1 MKKIKKGFALFLVFV
16 MAVSVI
22 PQSAF
27 AAKKKVKLSKK
38 AVTVAVGESV
48 KIQLKN
54 NKKKVKWS
62 ITSGKKNVT
71 LSKKKKTSVV
81 IKGKKAG
88 KAKVQAKIGKK
99 KYICKVTVKKLDKS
113 SDEDWDDDDDQDD
126 DDTSTEEPVVQPTEK
141 PLKTSDPVI
150 PSTSEPSV
158 TTPEPTPGEDTTPVP
173 ATIVPS
179 LLPAS
184 STPEPSQTSVPTVK
198 PTNVPSATP
207 LETMTPPDNTPV
219 PTIKPTV
226 KPTIEP
232 TVKPTEKPTP
242 EPTQTASPTAE
253 PTNAPSATPLE
264 TITPSLPPSSSTPEP
279 TVEPSATPVVTTTP
293 PSQSPEPTIKPENHY
308 QGLYAESEPFVIS
321 SVTFDKEVTSYSLA
335 YTNIYVNQEGAASI
349 KDVVPDV
356 SKCSFTVY
364 CYGKKAEVKGVSD
377 IVWNEEEGEDPYYSF
392 ALTVEQDGKE
402 YTETVKMMLGVPK
415 YPNNPGNLSNGLTLL
430 SLQADDKTYEL
441 ERNVAYG
448 GETYYFKDKE
458 IDISQI
464 AEAEKVSIVGVY
476 EDETVTVDAEIQEW
490 YGGYIYFINQSFK
503 KGNLEIGS
511 CYFQGI
517 KKSERYFDVDA
528 FTSTKGE
535 VTGDMVSNEWC
546 FVYEPKL
553 EKGKSLK
560 DIFGNLSEELNI
572 YRTVYNN
579 AYCKDNEIRNVVWH
593 EESFYENKEDLG
605 YYTFDIVVTVDGQE
619 LTQNY
624 KLVQRQRKYQVSGK
638 LTTADGLPIADV
650 ELVLEEEGGSQETVK
665 TDSEGCFSK
674 ELIKGTYQFDLGE
687 SFTVDDEDL
696 QWNESLPVYK
706 IMGKVTRKGV
716 QSTDVP
722 AFWFDSQDDTQT
734 IANESDYSWTEIR
747 YWSYLEKGTYNVTSY
762 NTLVETIT
770 VTKSETHDITMELGK
785 VFGKG
790 SGYYKFVNTEDPE
803 VYEQPY
809 AANGSYK
816 VYLKP
821 GTYEVQKDGTVI
833 DTIEVTLGDM
843 EKDYVVYTCKGE
855 LLDVKGVQIPKS
867 VYDYDIVVKKDDE
880 VYQNLSLTRW
890 SGETSGYSFSA
901 LPGTYQFYYDEK
913 QIAEITV
920 TDSDVV
926 QDVTMPVKYVKIKM
940 YDAQDQLIPLTQQVT
955 LTNQESSQ
963 QYYLYGDEDSVDFSI
978 AMALPLGTYQC
989 GTYEGMPS
997 MQGKTITI
1005 EEDTDEIVM
1014 NMNVYKLT
1022 GNCKINGESAD
1033 RSTWIDLCRKE
1044 DGYYLASCT
1053 VDDEGNY
1060 VFYLE
1065 PGEYTMKVYNSGVTM
1080 DKGEDVSVTND
1091 AVVKDLDI
1099 TNAS

>member
-1 MKKIKKGFALFLVFV
+1 MKKIKKVSALLLVFV

-38 AVTVAVGESV
+38 AVTVAVGDAV

-71 LSKKKKTSVV
+71 LSKKKKTGV
-81 IKGKKAG
+81 IINGKKAG

-99 KYICKVTVKKLDKS
+99 KYVCKVTVEKAATVDNDNPNNGKTTTKPTQVPS
-113 SDEDWDDDDDQDD
+113 QAPTVSQQ
-126 DDTSTEEPVVQPTEK
+126 PVP
-141 PLKTSDPVI
+141 PVI
-150 PSTSEPSV
+150 TPGVTPFEPTASSSQTPAPSV
-158 TTPEPTPGEDTTPVP
+158 EPTPTASQQP
-173 ATIVPS
+173 ATS
-179 LLPAS
+179 
-184 STPEPSQTSVPTVK
+184 
-198 PTNVPSATP
+198 
-207 LETMTPPDNTPV
+207 
-219 PTIKPTV
+219 
-226 KPTIEP
+226 
-232 TVKPTEKPTP
+232 
-242 EPTQTASPTAE
+242 
-253 PTNAPSATPLE
+253 
-264 TITPSLPPSSSTPEP
+264 
-279 TVEPSATPVVTTTP
+279 
-293 PSQSPEPTIKPENHY
+293 SPEPTIKPENHY

-321 SVTFDKEVTSYSLA
+321 SVTFEKEVTSYSLS
-335 YTNIYVNQEGAASI
+335 YTNIYVNQEGAASL
-349 KDVVPDV
+349 KEVVPDV

-364 CYGKKAEVKGVSD
+364 CYGKKAEVKRISD

-402 YTETVKMMLGVPK
+402 YTETIKMMLGIPK
-415 YPNNPGNLSNGLTLL
+415 YPNNPGDLSNGLTLL
-430 SLQADDKTYEL
+430 SMQADNKTYEL
-441 ERNVAYG
+441 ERNIAYG

-458 IDISQI
+458 IDIAQI

-476 EDETVTVDAEIQEW
+476 EEEKVTVDVEIRKWNQ
-490 YGGYIYFINQSFK
+490 GYAFFINQSFK

-511 CYFQGI
+511 GYFYGY

-579 AYCKDNEIRNVVWH
+579 AYYKDNEIRNVVWH
-593 EESFYENKEDLG
+593 EESFYENKEDPG
-605 YYTFDIVVTVDGQE
+605 YYTFDIVVTVDGKE
-619 LTQNY
+619 LTQEY
-624 KLVQRQRKYQVSGK
+624 KLVQRQRTYQVSGK
-638 LTTADGLPIADV
+638 LTTTDGLPIADAK
-650 ELVLEEEGGSQETVK
+650 LMLEEEGGSQEAVK
-665 TDSEGCFSK
+665 TDSEGYFSK
-674 ELIKGTYQFDLGE
+674 KLIKGTYQFNLGK
-687 SFTVDDEDL
+687 SFTVVDEDL

-706 IMGKVTRKGV
+706 LMGKVTRKGT
-716 QSTDVP
+716 QAIDFP
-722 AFWFDSQDDTQT
+722 GFWFDSQDDAQVIDDTVNG
-734 IANESDYSWTEIR
+734 NEY
-747 YWSYLEKGTYNVTSY
+747 YAYLKAGTYNVTSY
-762 NTLVETIT
+762 NTLIETIT
-770 VTKSETHDITMELGK
+770 VTKSETHDITMELGM

-790 SGYYKFVNTEDPE
+790 SGYYEFVNTEDPE

-855 LLDVKGVQIPKS
+855 LLDMKGVQIPKN
-867 VYDYDIVVKKDDE
+867 VYNYDIVVKKEDT
-880 VYQNLSLTRW
+880 VYKNLSLTRL
-890 SGETSGYSFSA
+890 SEGTSGYNFSA
-901 LPGTYQFYYDEK
+901 LPGTYQFYYGEK
-913 QIAEITV
+913 KIAEVTV

-926 QDVTMPVKYVKIKM
+926 KDLTMPVKYVKIKM
-940 YDAQDQLIPLTQQVT
+940 YDAQDQLIPLTQQVE
-955 LTNQESSQ
+955 LKNQESSQ
-963 QYYLYGDEDSVDFSI
+963 MYYLYGDEDSVDFSI
-978 AMALPLGTYQC
+978 AMALPLGTYQFE
-989 GTYEGMPS
+989 TYEGMPS
-997 MQGKTITI
+997 VQGKTITVK
-1005 EEDTDEIVM
+1005 EDTDELVM

-1033 RSTWIDLCRKE
+1033 RNTWIDLRRKE
-1044 DGYYLASCT
+1044 DGYYLTSCT
-1053 VDDEGNY
+1053 IDDEGNY

-1065 PGEYTMKVYNSGVTM
+1065 PGEYTVKVYRSNVIM
-1080 DKGEDVSVTND
+1080 DEDEEVSVTND

-1099 TNAS
+1099 TNAN

>member
-1 MKKIKKGFALFLVFV
+1 MKKIKKGFALLLVFV

-38 AVTVAVGESV
+38 AVTVAVGEAV

-71 LSKKKKTSVV
+71 LSKKKKTGVI

-99 KYICKVTVKKLDKS
+99 KYVCKVTVDKAATA
-113 SDEDWDDDDDQDD
+113 DNDNPNNGK
-126 DDTSTEEPVVQPTEK
+126 TTTEPTQVPSQAPTVSQQPVP
-141 PLKTSDPVI
+141 PVI
-150 PSTSEPSV
+150 TPDVTPFEPTASSSQTPAPSV
-158 TTPEPTPGEDTTPVP
+158 EPTPTASQKP
-173 ATIVPS
+173 ATS
-179 LLPAS
+179 
-184 STPEPSQTSVPTVK
+184 
-198 PTNVPSATP
+198 
-207 LETMTPPDNTPV
+207 
-219 PTIKPTV
+219 
-226 KPTIEP
+226 
-232 TVKPTEKPTP
+232 
-242 EPTQTASPTAE
+242 
-253 PTNAPSATPLE
+253 
-264 TITPSLPPSSSTPEP
+264 
-279 TVEPSATPVVTTTP
+279 
-293 PSQSPEPTIKPENHY
+293 SPEPTIKPENHY

-321 SVTFDKEVTSYSLA
+321 SVTFEKEVTSYSLA
-335 YTNIYVNQEGAASI
+335 YTNIYVNQEGAASL
-349 KDVVPDV
+349 KQVVPDV

-364 CYGKKAEVKGVSD
+364 CYGKKAEVKRISD

-402 YTETVKMMLGVPK
+402 YTETIKMMLGIPK

-458 IDISQI
+458 IDIAQI

-476 EDETVTVDAEIQEW
+476 EEETVTIDVEIQKW
-490 YGGYIYFINQSFK
+490 NQGYAFFKNQSFK

-511 CYFQGI
+511 GYFYGY
-517 KKSERYFDVDA
+517 KKSESYFDVDA

-579 AYCKDNEIRNVVWH
+579 AYYKDNEIRNVVWH
-593 EESFYENKEDLG
+593 EESFYKNKEDPG
-605 YYTFDIVVTVDGQE
+605 YYTFDIVVTVDGKE
-619 LTQNY
+619 LTQEY
-624 KLVQRQRKYQVSGK
+624 KLVQRQRTYQVSGK
-638 LTTADGLPIADV
+638 LTTTDGLPIADA
-650 ELVLEEEGGSQETVK
+650 ELMLEEEGGSQEAVK
-665 TDSEGCFSK
+665 TDSEGYFSK
-674 ELIKGTYQFDLGE
+674 KLIKGTYQFNLGK
-687 SFTVDDEDL
+687 SFTVVDEDL

-706 IMGKVTRKGV
+706 IMGKVTRKGT
-716 QSTDVP
+716 QAIDFP
-722 AFWFDSQDDTQT
+722 GFWFDSQDDAQVIDDTVNG
-734 IANESDYSWTEIR
+734 NEY
-747 YWSYLEKGTYNVTSY
+747 YAYLKAGTYNVTSY
-762 NTLVETIT
+762 NTLIETIT
-770 VTKSETHDITMELGK
+770 VTKSETHDITMELGM

-790 SGYYKFVNTEDPE
+790 SGYYEFVNTEDPE
-803 VYEQPY
+803 VYEQPF

-855 LLDVKGVQIPKS
+855 LLDMKGVQIPKN
-867 VYDYDIVVKKDDE
+867 VYNYDIVVKKDDK
-880 VYQNLSLTRW
+880 VYKNLSLTRW
-890 SGETSGYSFSA
+890 SEGTSGYSFSA
-901 LPGTYQFYYDEK
+901 LPGTYQFYYGENK
-913 QIAEITV
+913 IAEITV

-926 QDVTMPVKYVKIKM
+926 QDLTMPVKYIKIKM
-940 YDAQDQLIPLTQQVT
+940 YDAQKQLIPLTQQVE
-955 LTNQESSQ
+955 LKNQESSQ
-963 QYYLYGDEDSVDFSI
+963 MYYLYGDEDSVDFSI
-978 AMALPLGTYQC
+978 AMALPLGTYQFE
-989 GTYEGMPS
+989 TYEGMPS
-997 MQGKTITI
+997 VQGKTIRVK
-1005 EEDTDEIVM
+1005 EDTDEIVM

-1033 RSTWIDLCRKE
+1033 RNTWIDLYRKK
-1044 DGYYLASCT
+1044 DNRYLASCT
-1053 VDDEGNY
+1053 MDDEGNY

-1065 PGEYTMKVYNSGVTM
+1065 PGEYTMKVYRSNVIM
-1080 DKGEDVSVTND
+1080 DEDEEVSVTND

-1099 TNAS
+1099 TNAN

>member
-1 MKKIKKGFALFLVFV
+1 MKKIKKGFALLLVFV

-38 AVTVAVGESV
+38 AVTVTVGGSV
-48 KIQLKN
+48 RIQLKN
-54 NKKKVKWS
+54 NKKKVKWVVA
-62 ITSGKKNVT
+62 SGKNIIT
-71 LSKKKKTSVV
+71 LSKKKKTGVT

-88 KAKVQAKIGKK
+88 KARVHAKIGKK

-113 SDEDWDDDDDQDD
+113 SDEDWDDDADQDD

-141 PLKTSDPVI
+141 PLQTSESVM

-158 TTPEPTPGEDTTPVP
+158 ATPESTPGEDTTPMP

-198 PTNVPSATP
+198 PTDVPSATP
-207 LETMTPPDNTPV
+207 LETMTPPV
-219 PTIKPTV
+219 S
-226 KPTIEP
+226 TIEP
-232 TVKPTEKPTP
+232 TIKPTEKPTP
-242 EPTQTASPTAE
+242 EPTQSASPTVE

-264 TITPSLPPSSSTPEP
+264 TITPSLPPSSST
-279 TVEPSATPVVTTTP
+279 T
-293 PSQSPEPTIKPENHY
+293 EPTIKPENHY

-335 YTNIYVNQEGAASI
+335 YTNIYVTQEGAASL
-349 KDVVPDV
+349 KEVVPDV

-364 CYGKKAEVKGVSD
+364 CYGKKAEVKGISD
-377 IVWNEEEGEDPYYSF
+377 IVWNEKEGEDPYYSF

-402 YTETVKMMLGVPK
+402 YTETIKMMLGIPEPAEKNVD
-415 YPNNPGNLSNGLTLL
+415 LSNGLTLL

-458 IDISQI
+458 IDISKI

-476 EDETVTVDAEIQEW
+476 EEEKVKIDVEIRRWNQ
-490 YGGYIYFINQSFK
+490 GYAFFINQSFK

-511 CYFQGI
+511 GYFYGY
-517 KKSERYFDVDA
+517 KKSDRYFDVDA
-528 FTSTKGE
+528 VTSTKGE

-579 AYCKDNEIRNVVWH
+579 AYYKDNEIRNVVWH
-593 EESFYENKEDLG
+593 EESFYENKEDPG
-605 YYTFDIVVTVDGQE
+605 YYTFDIVVTVDGKE
-619 LTQNY
+619 LTQKY
-624 KLVQRQRKYQVSGK
+624 KLVQRQRTYQVSGK
-638 LTTADGLPIADV
+638 LTTADGVPISDV
-650 ELVLEEEGGSQETVK
+650 SIMLEQEGGSQETVK
-665 TDSEGCFSK
+665 TDSEGYFSK
-674 ELIKGTYQFDLGE
+674 ELIKGTYQFELGKP
-687 SFTVDDEDL
+687 FTVEDKDL
-696 QWNESLPVYK
+696 QWNESLPLYK
-706 IMGKVTRKGV
+706 IAGKVTRKGT
-716 QSTDVP
+716 QATDFP
-722 AFWFDSQDDTQT
+722 GFWFDSQDDAQVIDDTVNG
-734 IANESDYSWTEIR
+734 NEY
-747 YWSYLEKGTYNVTSY
+747 YAYLKAGTYIVTSY
-762 NTLVETIT
+762 STQVDTIT
-770 VTKSETHDITMELGK
+770 VTKSGTHDITMELGM

-803 VYEQPY
+803 VYEEPF
-809 AANGSYK
+809 AAYGSYK

-821 GTYEVQKDGTVI
+821 GTYKVQKDGTVI

-843 EKDYVVYTCKGE
+843 EKDYVSYTCKGE
-855 LLDVKGVQIPKS
+855 LLDMKGVRIPKN
-867 VYDYDIVVKKDDE
+867 VYNYDIVVKKEDK
-880 VYQNLSLTRW
+880 VYKNLSLTRW
-890 SGETSGYSFSA
+890 SEGTSGYNFSA
-901 LPGTYQFYYDEK
+901 LPGTYQFYYGENK
-913 QIAEITV
+913 IAEVTV

-926 QDVTMPVKYVKIKM
+926 QDLTMPVKYKKIKM
-940 YDAQDQLIPLTQQVT
+940 YDAQKQLIPLTQQVT
-955 LTNQESSQ
+955 LINQESSQ
-963 QYYLYGDEDSVDFSI
+963 QYNLYGDEDSVDFSI
-978 AMALPLGTYQC
+978 AVALPLGTYQFE
-989 GTYEGMPS
+989 TYEGMPS
-997 MQGKTITI
+997 VQGKTITVK
-1005 EEDTDEIVM
+1005 EDTDEIVM

-1033 RSTWIDLCRKE
+1033 RSTWINLYRKE
-1044 DGYYLASCT
+1044 ETSYLTSCA
-1053 VDDEGNY
+1053 VDEEGNY

-1065 PGEYTMKVYNSGVTM
+1065 SGDYSVQVSKADATIIA
-1080 DKGEDVSVTND
+1080 EEEVSVTNASVIQD
-1091 AVVKDLDI
+1091 FDI

>member
-1 MKKIKKGFALFLVFV
+1 MKKIKKGFALLLVFV

-71 LSKKKKTSVV
+71 LSKKKKTGVI

-88 KAKVQAKIGKK
+88 KTKVQAKIGKK
-99 KYICKVTVKKLDKS
+99 KYVCKVTVKKAATADNENPNNGK
-113 SDEDWDDDDDQDD
+113 
-126 DDTSTEEPVVQPTEK
+126 TTAEPIQVPSQAPTVSQQPV
-141 PLKTSDPVI
+141 PPVI
-150 PSTSEPSV
+150 TPGVTPSEPTASSPQTPSPSV
-158 TTPEPTPGEDTTPVP
+158 EPTPTASQQPVP
-173 ATIVPS
+173 
-179 LLPAS
+179 
-184 STPEPSQTSVPTVK
+184 
-198 PTNVPSATP
+198 
-207 LETMTPPDNTPV
+207 PV
-219 PTIKPTV
+219 A
-226 KPTIEP
+226 
-232 TVKPTEKPTP
+232 
-242 EPTQTASPTAE
+242 TQTANPSETLLPSVEPTAE
-253 PTNAPSATPLE
+253 PTSD
-264 TITPSLPPSSSTPEP
+264 
-279 TVEPSATPVVTTTP
+279 
-293 PSQSPEPTIKPENHY
+293 PSQTTEPTIKPENHY

-321 SVTFDKEVTSYSLA
+321 SVTFDKEITSYSLA
-335 YTNIYVNQEGAASI
+335 YTNIYVNQEGAASL
-349 KDVVPDV
+349 KEVVPDV
-356 SKCSFTVY
+356 SKCTFTVY
-364 CYGKKAEVKGVSD
+364 CYGKKAEVKRISD
-377 IVWNEEEGEDPYYSF
+377 IVWNEKEGENPYYSF

-402 YTETVKMMLGVPK
+402 YTETVKMRLGVPK
-415 YPNNPGNLSNGLTLL
+415 YPNNPGDLSNGLTLL

-458 IDISQI
+458 IDISKI
-464 AEAEKVSIVGVY
+464 AEAKKVSIVGVY
-476 EDETVTVDAEIQEW
+476 EEEKVKIDVEIRRWNQ
-490 YGGYIYFINQSFK
+490 GYAFFTNQSFK

-511 CYFQGI
+511 RYFYGY
-517 KKSERYFDVDA
+517 KKSDRYFDVDA

-560 DIFGNLSEELNI
+560 DIFGNLSEELKI

-579 AYCKDNEIRNVVWH
+579 AYYKDNEIRNVVWH
-593 EESFYENKEDLG
+593 EESFYENKEDPG
-605 YYTFDIVVTVDGQE
+605 YYTFDIVVTVDGKE
-619 LTQNY
+619 LTQKY
-624 KLVQRQRKYQVSGK
+624 KLVQRQRTYQVSGK
-638 LTTADGLPIADV
+638 LTTADGVPISDV
-650 ELVLEEEGGSQETVK
+650 SIMLEQEGGSQETVK
-665 TDSEGCFSK
+665 TDSEGYFSK
-674 ELIKGTYQFDLGE
+674 ELIKGTYQFELGKP
-687 SFTVDDEDL
+687 FTVEDKDL
-696 QWNESLPVYK
+696 QWNESLPLYK
-706 IMGKVTRKGV
+706 IAGKVTREGAA

-722 AFWFDSQDDTQT
+722 GIHFQSEEQKT
-734 IANESDYSWTEIR
+734 ITSGSDYSGTETR
-747 YWSYLEKGTYNVTSY
+747 YWAYLEKGTYNVTSY
-762 NTLVETIT
+762 NTLIETIT
-770 VTKSETHDITMELGK
+770 VTKSEKTHDITMELGM

-803 VYEQPY
+803 VYEEPF

-843 EKDYVVYTCKGE
+843 EKDYVSYTCKGE
-855 LLDVKGVQIPKS
+855 LLDMKGVRIPKS
-867 VYDYDIVVKKDDE
+867 VYNYDIVVKKEDK
-880 VYQNLSLTRW
+880 VYKNLSLTRW
-890 SGETSGYSFSA
+890 SEGTSGYSFSA
-901 LPGTYQFYYDEK
+901 LPGTYQFYYGEK
-913 QIAEITV
+913 KIAEVTV

-926 QDVTMPVKYVKIKM
+926 KDLTMPVKYKKIKM
-940 YDAQDQLIPLTQQVT
+940 YDAQKQLIPLTQQVT
-955 LTNQESSQ
+955 LINQESSQ
-963 QYYLYGDEDSVDFSI
+963 QYNLYGDEDSVDFSI
-978 AMALPLGTYQC
+978 AMALPLGTYQFE
-989 GTYEGMPS
+989 TYEGMPS
-997 MQGKTITI
+997 VQGKTITVK
-1005 EEDTDEIVM
+1005 EDNDEIVM

-1033 RSTWIDLCRKE
+1033 RNTWIDLRRKE

-1065 PGEYTMKVYNSGVTM
+1065 PGEYTMKVYNSNVTM
-1080 DKGEDVSVTND
+1080 DKGEDVSIIND

>member
-1 MKKIKKGFALFLVFV
+1 MKKIKKVSALLLVFV

-38 AVTVAVGESV
+38 AVTVAVGEAV

-71 LSKKKKTSVV
+71 LSKKKKTGVI

-99 KYICKVTVKKLDKS
+99 KYVCKVTVGKAATVDNDNPNNGK
-113 SDEDWDDDDDQDD
+113 
-126 DDTSTEEPVVQPTEK
+126 TTTEPTQVPSQAPTVSQQPVP
-141 PLKTSDPVI
+141 PVI
-150 PSTSEPSV
+150 TPGV
-158 TTPEPTPGEDTTPVP
+158 TPFEPTASSSQTPVP
-173 ATIVPS
+173 S
-179 LLPAS
+179 
-184 STPEPSQTSVPTVK
+184 E
-198 PTNVPSATP
+198 
-207 LETMTPPDNTPV
+207 
-219 PTIKPTV
+219 
-226 KPTIEP
+226 EP
-232 TVKPTEKPTP
+232 TS
-242 EPTQTASPTAE
+242 TASQQP
-253 PTNAPSATPLE
+253 AT
-264 TITPSLPPSSSTPEP
+264 S
-279 TVEPSATPVVTTTP
+279 
-293 PSQSPEPTIKPENHY
+293 SPEPTIKPENHY

-321 SVTFDKEVTSYSLA
+321 SVTFEKEVTSYSLA
-335 YTNIYVNQEGAASI
+335 YTNIYVNQEGAASL
-349 KDVVPDV
+349 KEVVPDV

-364 CYGKKAEVKGVSD
+364 CYGKKAEVKGISD

-402 YTETVKMMLGVPK
+402 YTETVKMRLGVPK
-415 YPNNPGNLSNGLTLL
+415 YPNNLGDLSNGLTLL
-430 SLQADDKTYEL
+430 SMQADNKTYEL
-441 ERNVAYG
+441 ERNIAYG

-458 IDISQI
+458 IDIAQI
-464 AEAEKVSIVGVY
+464 AKAEKVSIVGVY
-476 EDETVTVDAEIQEW
+476 EEEKVTVDVEIRKWNQ
-490 YGGYIYFINQSFK
+490 GYAFFINQSFK

-511 CYFQGI
+511 GYFYGY

-535 VTGDMVSNEWC
+535 VTRDMVSNEWC

-560 DIFGNLSEELNI
+560 DIFGNFSEELNI

-579 AYCKDNEIRNVVWH
+579 AYYKDNEIRNVVWH
-593 EESFYENKEDLG
+593 EESFYKNKEDPG

-619 LTQNY
+619 LTQEY
-624 KLVQRQRKYQVSGK
+624 KLVQRQRTYQVSGK
-638 LTTADGLPIADV
+638 LTTADGLPIADA
-650 ELVLEEEGGSQETVK
+650 ELMLEEEGGSQEAVK
-665 TDSEGCFSK
+665 TDSEGYFSK
-674 ELIKGTYQFDLGE
+674 KLIKGTYQFNIGK
-687 SFTVDDEDL
+687 SFTVVDEDL

-706 IMGKVTRKGV
+706 IMGKVTRKGT
-716 QSTDVP
+716 QAIDFP
-722 AFWFDSQDDTQT
+722 GFWFDSQDDAQVIDDTVNG
-734 IANESDYSWTEIR
+734 NEY
-747 YWSYLEKGTYNVTSY
+747 YAYLKAGTYIVTSY
-762 NTLVETIT
+762 STQVDTIT
-770 VTKSETHDITMELGK
+770 VTKSGTHDITMELGM

-790 SGYYKFVNTEDPE
+790 SGYYEFVNTEDPE
-803 VYEQPY
+803 VYEQPF

-855 LLDVKGVQIPKS
+855 LLDMKGVQIPKN
-867 VYDYDIVVKKDDE
+867 VYNYDIVVKKDDK
-880 VYQNLSLTRW
+880 VYKNLSLTRW
-890 SGETSGYSFSA
+890 SEGTSGYNFSA
-901 LPGTYQFYYDEK
+901 LPGTYQFYYGENK
-913 QIAEITV
+913 IAEITV

-926 QDVTMPVKYVKIKM
+926 QDLTMPVKYIKIKM
-940 YDAQDQLIPLTQQVT
+940 YDAQKQLIPLTQQVT
-955 LTNQESSQ
+955 LINQESSQ
-963 QYYLYGDEDSVDFSI
+963 QYNLYGDEDSVDFSI
-978 AMALPLGTYQC
+978 AMTLPLGTYQFE
-989 GTYEGMPS
+989 TYEGMPS
-997 MQGKTITI
+997 VQGKTITVKK
-1005 EEDTDEIVM
+1005 DTDVIVM

-1033 RSTWIDLCRKE
+1033 RNTWIDLRRKE

-1065 PGEYTMKVYNSGVTM
+1065 PGEYTMKVYRSNVIT
-1080 DKGEDVSVTND
+1080 DEDEVVSVTND

-1099 TNAS
+1099 TNAN

>member
-1 MKKIKKGFALFLVFV
+1 MKKIKKGFALLLVFV

-22 PQSAF
+22 PQSAL

-71 LSKKKKTSVV
+71 LRKKKKTGVI

-99 KYICKVTVKKLDKS
+99 KYVCKVTVKKAATADNDNPNNGK
-113 SDEDWDDDDDQDD
+113 
-126 DDTSTEEPVVQPTEK
+126 TTAEPTQVPSQAPTVSQQPV
-141 PLKTSDPVI
+141 PPVI
-150 PSTSEPSV
+150 
-158 TTPEPTPGEDTTPVP
+158 
-173 ATIVPS
+173 
-179 LLPAS
+179 
-184 STPEPSQTSVPTVK
+184 TPEPSVEPT
-198 PTNVPSATP
+198 PTASQQ
-207 LETMTPPDNTPV
+207 PV
-219 PTIKPTV
+219 PPV
-226 KPTIEP
+226 A
-232 TVKPTEKPTP
+232 
-242 EPTQTASPTAE
+242 TQTANPSETLLPSVEPTAE
-253 PTNAPSATPLE
+253 PTSD
-264 TITPSLPPSSSTPEP
+264 
-279 TVEPSATPVVTTTP
+279 
-293 PSQSPEPTIKPENHY
+293 PSQTTEPTIKPENHY

-321 SVTFDKEVTSYSLA
+321 SVTFEKEVTSYSLA
-335 YTNIYVNQEGAASI
+335 YTNIYVNQEGAASL
-349 KDVVPDV
+349 KEVVPDV
-356 SKCSFTVY
+356 SKCTFTVY
-364 CYGKKAEVKGVSD
+364 CYGKKAEVKGISD

-402 YTETVKMMLGVPK
+402 YTETIKMMLGIPK
-415 YPNNPGNLSNGLTLL
+415 YPNTPGNLSNGLTLL

-464 AEAEKVSIVGVY
+464 AEAKKVSIVGVY
-476 EDETVTVDAEIQEW
+476 EEETVTIDVEIRRWNQ
-490 YGGYIYFINQSFK
+490 GYAFFTNQSFK

-511 CYFQGI
+511 GYFYGY
-517 KKSERYFDVDA
+517 KKSDRYFDVDA

-560 DIFGNLSEELNI
+560 DIFGNLSEELKI

-579 AYCKDNEIRNVVWH
+579 AYYKDNEIRNVVWH
-593 EESFYENKEDLG
+593 EESFYENKEDPG
-605 YYTFDIVVTVDGQE
+605 YYTFDIVVTVDGKE
-619 LTQNY
+619 LTQKY
-624 KLVQRQRKYQVSGK
+624 KLVQRQRTYQVSGK
-638 LTTADGLPIADV
+638 LTTADGVPISDV
-650 ELVLEEEGGSQETVK
+650 SIMLEQEGGSQETVK
-665 TDSEGCFSK
+665 TDSEGYFSK
-674 ELIKGTYQFDLGE
+674 ELIKGTYQFELGKP
-687 SFTVDDEDL
+687 FTVEDKDL
-696 QWNESLPVYK
+696 QWNESLPLYK
-706 IMGKVTRKGV
+706 IAGKVTREGAA

-722 AFWFDSQDDTQT
+722 GIHFQSEEQKT
-734 IANESDYSWTEIR
+734 ITSGSDYSGTETR
-747 YWSYLEKGTYNVTSY
+747 YWAYLEKGTYNVTSY
-762 NTLVETIT
+762 NTLIETIT
-770 VTKSETHDITMELGK
+770 VTKSETHDITMELGM

-843 EKDYVVYTCKGE
+843 EKDYVSYTCKGE
-855 LLDVKGVQIPKS
+855 LLDMKGVQIPKN
-867 VYDYDIVVKKDDE
+867 VYNYDIVVKKEDK
-880 VYQNLSLTRW
+880 VYKNLSLTRW
-890 SGETSGYSFSA
+890 SEGTSGYNFSA
-901 LPGTYQFYYDEK
+901 LPGTYQFYYGENK
-913 QIAEITV
+913 IAEITV

-926 QDVTMPVKYVKIKM
+926 QDLTMPVKYVKIKM
-940 YDAQDQLIPLTQQVT
+940 YDAQKQLIPLTQQVT
-955 LTNQESSQ
+955 LINQESSQ
-963 QYYLYGDEDSVDFSI
+963 QYNLYGDEDSVDFSI
-978 AMALPLGTYQC
+978 AVALPLGTYQFE
-989 GTYEGMPS
+989 TYEGMPS
-997 MQGKTITI
+997 VQGKTITVK
-1005 EEDTDEIVM
+1005 DDSDEIVM

-1033 RSTWIDLCRKE
+1033 RNTWIDLRRKE

-1065 PGEYTMKVYNSGVTM
+1065 PGEYTMKGYNSNVTM
-1080 DKGEDVSVTND
+1080 DKGEDVSITND

-1099 TNAS
+1099 TNAN

>member
-1 MKKIKKGFALFLVFV
+1 MKKIKKGFALLLVFV

-38 AVTVAVGESV
+38 AVTVAVGEAV

-62 ITSGKKNVT
+62 ITSGKKNAT
-71 LSKKKKTSVV
+71 LSKKKKTGVI

-99 KYICKVTVKKLDKS
+99 KYVCKVTVEKAATIYNDNPNNGK
-113 SDEDWDDDDDQDD
+113 
-126 DDTSTEEPVVQPTEK
+126 TTTEPTQVPSQAPTVSQQPVP
-141 PLKTSDPVI
+141 PVI
-150 PSTSEPSV
+150 TPGVTPFEPTASSSQTPAPSV
-158 TTPEPTPGEDTTPVP
+158 EPTPTASQKP
-173 ATIVPS
+173 ATS
-179 LLPAS
+179 
-184 STPEPSQTSVPTVK
+184 
-198 PTNVPSATP
+198 
-207 LETMTPPDNTPV
+207 
-219 PTIKPTV
+219 
-226 KPTIEP
+226 
-232 TVKPTEKPTP
+232 
-242 EPTQTASPTAE
+242 
-253 PTNAPSATPLE
+253 
-264 TITPSLPPSSSTPEP
+264 
-279 TVEPSATPVVTTTP
+279 
-293 PSQSPEPTIKPENHY
+293 SPEPTIKPENHY

-321 SVTFDKEVTSYSLA
+321 SVTFEKEVTSYSLA
-335 YTNIYVNQEGAASI
+335 YTNIYVNQEGAASL
-349 KDVVPDV
+349 KQVVPDV

-364 CYGKKAEVKGVSD
+364 CYGKKAEVKRISD

-402 YTETVKMMLGVPK
+402 YTETIKMMLGIPK

-476 EDETVTVDAEIQEW
+476 EEETVTIDVEMQKW
-490 YGGYIYFINQSFK
+490 NQGYAFFKNQSFK

-511 CYFQGI
+511 GYFYGY
-517 KKSERYFDVDA
+517 KKSESYFDVDA

-579 AYCKDNEIRNVVWH
+579 AYYKNNEIRNVVWH
-593 EESFYENKEDLG
+593 EESFYKNKEDPG
-605 YYTFDIVVTVDGQE
+605 YYTFDIVVTVDGKE
-619 LTQNY
+619 LTQEY
-624 KLVQRQRKYQVSGK
+624 KLVQRQRTYQVSGK
-638 LTTADGLPIADV
+638 LTTTDGLPIADA
-650 ELVLEEEGGSQETVK
+650 ELMLEEEGGSQEAVK
-665 TDSEGCFSK
+665 TDSEGYFSK
-674 ELIKGTYQFDLGE
+674 KLIKGTYQFNLGK
-687 SFTVDDEDL
+687 SFTVVDEDL

-706 IMGKVTRKGV
+706 IMGKVTRKGT
-716 QSTDVP
+716 QAIDFP
-722 AFWFDSQDDTQT
+722 GFWFDSQDDAQVIDDTVNG
-734 IANESDYSWTEIR
+734 NEY
-747 YWSYLEKGTYNVTSY
+747 YAYLKAGTYNVTSY
-762 NTLVETIT
+762 NTLIETIT
-770 VTKSETHDITMELGK
+770 VTKSETHDITMELGM

-790 SGYYKFVNTEDPE
+790 SGYYKFVNAEDPE
-803 VYEQPY
+803 VYEQPF

-855 LLDVKGVQIPKS
+855 LLDMKGVQIPKN
-867 VYDYDIVVKKDDE
+867 VYNYDIVVKKDDK
-880 VYQNLSLTRW
+880 VYKNLSLTRW
-890 SGETSGYSFSA
+890 SEGTSGYSFSA
-901 LPGTYQFYYDEK
+901 LPGTYQFYYGENK
-913 QIAEITV
+913 IAEITV

-926 QDVTMPVKYVKIKM
+926 QDLTMPVKYIKIKM
-940 YDAQDQLIPLTQQVT
+940 YDAQKQLIPLTQQVE
-955 LTNQESSQ
+955 LKNQESSQ
-963 QYYLYGDEDSVDFSI
+963 MYYLYWDEDSVDFSI
-978 AMALPLGTYQC
+978 AMALPLGTYQFE
-989 GTYEGMPS
+989 TYEGMPS
-997 MQGKTITI
+997 VQGKTITVK
-1005 EEDTDEIVM
+1005 EDTDEIVM

-1033 RSTWIDLCRKE
+1033 RNTWIDLRQKE

-1065 PGEYTMKVYNSGVTM
+1065 PGEYTMKVYRSNVIM
-1080 DKGEDVSVTND
+1080 DEDEEVSVTND

-1099 TNAS
+1099 TNAN

>member
-1 MKKIKKGFALFLVFV
+1 MKKIKKGFALLLVFV

-71 LSKKKKTSVV
+71 LSKKKKTGVI

-88 KAKVQAKIGKK
+88 KTKVQAKIGKK
-99 KYICKVTVKKLDKS
+99 KYVCKVTVKKAATADNENPNNGK
-113 SDEDWDDDDDQDD
+113 
-126 DDTSTEEPVVQPTEK
+126 TTAEPTQVPSQAPTVSQQPV
-141 PLKTSDPVI
+141 PPVI
-150 PSTSEPSV
+150 TQTANPSEIPLPSV
-158 TTPEPTPGEDTTPVP
+158 
-173 ATIVPS
+173 
-179 LLPAS
+179 
-184 STPEPSQTSVPTVK
+184 
-198 PTNVPSATP
+198 
-207 LETMTPPDNTPV
+207 
-219 PTIKPTV
+219 
-226 KPTIEP
+226 
-232 TVKPTEKPTP
+232 KPTP
-242 EPTQTASPTAE
+242 EPTS
-253 PTNAPSATPLE
+253 NPSQ
-264 TITPSLPPSSSTPEP
+264 TPEP
-279 TVEPSATPVVTTTP
+279 SVEPTPTASQQPAT
-293 PSQSPEPTIKPENHY
+293 SSPKPTIKPENHY

-335 YTNIYVNQEGAASI
+335 YTNIYVTQEGAASL
-349 KDVVPDV
+349 KEVVPDV

-364 CYGKKAEVKGVSD
+364 CYGKKAEVKGISD
-377 IVWNEEEGEDPYYSF
+377 IVWNEKEGEDPYYSF

-402 YTETVKMMLGVPK
+402 YTETVKMRLGVPK
-415 YPNNPGNLSNGLTLL
+415 YPNNPGDLSNGLTLL

-458 IDISQI
+458 IDISKI
-464 AEAEKVSIVGVY
+464 AEAKKVSIVGVY
-476 EDETVTVDAEIQEW
+476 EEEKVKIDVEIRRWNQ
-490 YGGYIYFINQSFK
+490 GYAFFTNQSFK

-511 CYFQGI
+511 GYFYGY
-517 KKSERYFDVDA
+517 KKSDRYFDVDA

-560 DIFGNLSEELNI
+560 DIFGNLSEELKI

-579 AYCKDNEIRNVVWH
+579 AYYKDNEIRNVVWH
-593 EESFYENKEDLG
+593 EESFYENKEDPG
-605 YYTFDIVVTVDGQE
+605 YYTFDIVVTVDGKE
-619 LTQNY
+619 LTQKY
-624 KLVQRQRKYQVSGK
+624 KLVQRQRTYQVSGK
-638 LTTADGLPIADV
+638 LTTADGVPISDV
-650 ELVLEEEGGSQETVK
+650 SIMLEQEGGSQETVK
-665 TDSEGCFSK
+665 TDSEGYFSK
-674 ELIKGTYQFDLGE
+674 ELIKGTYQFELGKP
-687 SFTVDDEDL
+687 FTVEDKDL
-696 QWNESLPVYK
+696 QWNESLPLYK
-706 IMGKVTRKGV
+706 IAGKVTREGAA

-722 AFWFDSQDDTQT
+722 GIHFQSEEQKT
-734 IANESDYSWTEIR
+734 ITSGSDYSGTETR
-747 YWSYLEKGTYNVTSY
+747 YWAYLEKGTYNVTSY
-762 NTLVETIT
+762 NTLIETIT
-770 VTKSETHDITMELGK
+770 VTKSETHDITMELGM

-803 VYEQPY
+803 VYEEPF

-821 GTYEVQKDGTVI
+821 GTYKVQKDGTVI

-843 EKDYVVYTCKGE
+843 EKDYVSYTCKGE
-855 LLDVKGVQIPKS
+855 LLDMKGVRIPKS
-867 VYDYDIVVKKDDE
+867 VYNYDIVVKKEDT
-880 VYQNLSLTRW
+880 VYKKFSLTRW
-890 SGETSGYSFSA
+890 SEGTSGYSFSA
-901 LPGTYQFYYDEK
+901 LPGTYQFYYGENK
-913 QIAEITV
+913 IAEVTV

-926 QDVTMPVKYVKIKM
+926 QDLTMPVKYKKIKM
-940 YDAQDQLIPLTQQVT
+940 YDAQKQLIPLTQQVT
-955 LTNQESSQ
+955 LINQESSQ
-963 QYYLYGDEDSVDFSI
+963 QYNLYGDEDSVDFSI
-978 AMALPLGTYQC
+978 AVALPLGTYQFE
-989 GTYEGMPS
+989 TYEGMPS
-997 MQGKTITI
+997 VQGKTITVK
-1005 EEDTDEIVM
+1005 EDSDEIVM

-1033 RSTWIDLCRKE
+1033 RNTWIDLRRKE

-1065 PGEYTMKVYNSGVTM
+1065 PGEYTMKVYNSNVIM
-1080 DKGEDVSVTND
+1080 DEDEEASVTND

-1099 TNAS
+1099 TNAN

>member
-1 MKKIKKGFALFLVFV
+1 

-38 AVTVAVGESV
+38 AVTVAVGEAV

-71 LSKKKKTSVV
+71 LSKKKKTGAI

-99 KYICKVTVKKLDKS
+99 KYVCKVTVKKAATADNDNPNNGK
-113 SDEDWDDDDDQDD
+113 
-126 DDTSTEEPVVQPTEK
+126 TTTEPTQVPSQAPTVSQQPVP
-141 PLKTSDPVI
+141 PVI
-150 PSTSEPSV
+150 TQTANPSEIPLPSV
-158 TTPEPTPGEDTTPVP
+158 
-173 ATIVPS
+173 
-179 LLPAS
+179 
-184 STPEPSQTSVPTVK
+184 
-198 PTNVPSATP
+198 
-207 LETMTPPDNTPV
+207 
-219 PTIKPTV
+219 
-226 KPTIEP
+226 
-232 TVKPTEKPTP
+232 KPTP
-242 EPTQTASPTAE
+242 EPTS
-253 PTNAPSATPLE
+253 NPSQ
-264 TITPSLPPSSSTPEP
+264 TPEP
-279 TVEPSATPVVTTTP
+279 SVEPTPTASQQPAT
-293 PSQSPEPTIKPENHY
+293 SSPKPTIKPENHY

-321 SVTFDKEVTSYSLA
+321 SVTFDKEVTPYSLA
-335 YTNIYVNQEGAASI
+335 YTNIYVTQEGAASL
-349 KDVVPDV
+349 KEVVPDV

-364 CYGKKAEVKGVSD
+364 CYGKKAEVKGISD
-377 IVWNEEEGEDPYYSF
+377 IVWNEKEGEDPYYSF

-402 YTETVKMMLGVPK
+402 YTETVKMRLGVPK
-415 YPNNPGNLSNGLTLL
+415 YPNNPGDLSNGLTLL

-458 IDISQI
+458 IDISKI
-464 AEAEKVSIVGVY
+464 AEAKKVSIVGVY
-476 EDETVTVDAEIQEW
+476 EEEKVKIDVEIRRWNQ
-490 YGGYIYFINQSFK
+490 GYAFFTNQSFK

-511 CYFQGI
+511 GYFYGY
-517 KKSERYFDVDA
+517 KKSDRYFDVDA

-560 DIFGNLSEELNI
+560 DIFGNLSEELKI

-579 AYCKDNEIRNVVWH
+579 AYYKDNEIRNVVWH
-593 EESFYENKEDLG
+593 EESFYENKEDPG
-605 YYTFDIVVTVDGQE
+605 YYTFDIVVTVDGKE
-619 LTQNY
+619 LTQKY
-624 KLVQRQRKYQVSGK
+624 KLVQRQRTYQVSGK
-638 LTTADGLPIADV
+638 LTTADGVPISDV
-650 ELVLEEEGGSQETVK
+650 SIMLEQEGGSQETVK
-665 TDSEGCFSK
+665 TDSEGYFSK
-674 ELIKGTYQFDLGE
+674 ELIKGTYQFELGKP
-687 SFTVDDEDL
+687 FTVEDKDL
-696 QWNESLPVYK
+696 QWNESLPLYK
-706 IMGKVTRKGV
+706 IAGKVTREGAA

-722 AFWFDSQDDTQT
+722 GIHFQSEEQKT
-734 IANESDYSWTEIR
+734 ITSGSDYSGTETR
-747 YWSYLEKGTYNVTSY
+747 YWAYLEKGTYNVTSY
-762 NTLVETIT
+762 NTLIETIT
-770 VTKSETHDITMELGK
+770 VTKSETHDITMELGM

-803 VYEQPY
+803 VYEEPF

-821 GTYEVQKDGTVI
+821 GTYKVQKDGTVI

-843 EKDYVVYTCKGE
+843 EKDYVSYTCKGE
-855 LLDVKGVQIPKS
+855 LLDMKGVRIPKS
-867 VYDYDIVVKKDDE
+867 VYNYDIVVKKEDT
-880 VYQNLSLTRW
+880 VYKKFSLTRW
-890 SGETSGYSFSA
+890 SEGTSGYNFSA

-913 QIAEITV
+913 KIAEITV

-926 QDVTMPVKYVKIKM
+926 QDLTMPVKYVKIKM
-940 YDAQDQLIPLTQQVT
+940 HDAKKQLIPLTQQVT
-955 LTNQESSQ
+955 LINQESSQ
-963 QYYLYGDEDSVDFSI
+963 QYNLYGDEDSVDFSI
-978 AMALPLGTYQC
+978 AVALPLGTYQFE
-989 GTYEGMPS
+989 TYEGMPS
-997 MQGKTITI
+997 VQGKTITVK
-1005 EEDTDEIVM
+1005 EDTDEIVM

-1033 RSTWIDLCRKE
+1033 RNTWIDLRRKE

-1065 PGEYTMKVYNSGVTM
+1065 PGEYTMKVYRSNVIM
-1080 DKGEDVSVTND
+1080 DEDEEVSVTND

-1099 TNAS
+1099 TNAN

>member
-1 MKKIKKGFALFLVFV
+1 MKKIKKGFALLLVFV

-71 LSKKKKTSVV
+71 LSKKKKTGVI

-88 KAKVQAKIGKK
+88 KTKVQAKIRKK
-99 KYICKVTVKKLDKS
+99 KYVCKVTVKKAATADNENPNNGK
-113 SDEDWDDDDDQDD
+113 
-126 DDTSTEEPVVQPTEK
+126 TTAEPTQVPSQAPTVSQQPV
-141 PLKTSDPVI
+141 PPVI
-150 PSTSEPSV
+150 TQTANPSEIPLPSV
-158 TTPEPTPGEDTTPVP
+158 
-173 ATIVPS
+173 
-179 LLPAS
+179 
-184 STPEPSQTSVPTVK
+184 
-198 PTNVPSATP
+198 
-207 LETMTPPDNTPV
+207 
-219 PTIKPTV
+219 
-226 KPTIEP
+226 
-232 TVKPTEKPTP
+232 KPTP
-242 EPTQTASPTAE
+242 EPTS
-253 PTNAPSATPLE
+253 NPSQ
-264 TITPSLPPSSSTPEP
+264 TPEP
-279 TVEPSATPVVTTTP
+279 SVEPTPTASQQPAT
-293 PSQSPEPTIKPENHY
+293 SSPKPTIKPENHY

-335 YTNIYVNQEGAASI
+335 YTNIYVTQEGAASL
-349 KDVVPDV
+349 KEVVPDV

-364 CYGKKAEVKGVSD
+364 CYGKKAEVKGISD
-377 IVWNEEEGEDPYYSF
+377 IVWNEKEGEDPYYSF

-402 YTETVKMMLGVPK
+402 YTETVKMRLGVPK
-415 YPNNPGNLSNGLTLL
+415 YPNNPGDLSNGLTLL

-458 IDISQI
+458 IDISKI
-464 AEAEKVSIVGVY
+464 AEAKKVSIVGVY
-476 EDETVTVDAEIQEW
+476 EEEKVKIDVEIRRWNQ
-490 YGGYIYFINQSFK
+490 GYAFFTNQSFK

-511 CYFQGI
+511 GYFYGY
-517 KKSERYFDVDA
+517 KKSDRYFDVDA

-560 DIFGNLSEELNI
+560 DIFGNLSEELKI

-579 AYCKDNEIRNVVWH
+579 AYYKDNEIRNVVWH
-593 EESFYENKEDLG
+593 EESFYENKEDPG
-605 YYTFDIVVTVDGQE
+605 YYTFDIVVTVDGKE
-619 LTQNY
+619 LTQKY
-624 KLVQRQRKYQVSGK
+624 KLVQRQRTYQVSGK
-638 LTTADGLPIADV
+638 LTTADGVPISDV
-650 ELVLEEEGGSQETVK
+650 SIMLEQEGGSQETVK
-665 TDSEGCFSK
+665 TDSEGYFSK
-674 ELIKGTYQFDLGE
+674 ELIKGTYQFELGKP
-687 SFTVDDEDL
+687 FTVEDKDL
-696 QWNESLPVYK
+696 QWNESLPLYK
-706 IMGKVTRKGV
+706 IAGKATREGAA

-722 AFWFDSQDDTQT
+722 GIHFQSEEQKT
-734 IANESDYSWTEIR
+734 ITSGSDYSGTETR
-747 YWSYLEKGTYNVTSY
+747 YWAYLEKGTYNVTSY
-762 NTLVETIT
+762 NTLIETIT
-770 VTKSETHDITMELGK
+770 VTKTETHDITMELGM

-803 VYEQPY
+803 VYEEPF

-821 GTYEVQKDGTVI
+821 GTYKVQKDGTVI

-843 EKDYVVYTCKGE
+843 EKDYVSYTCKGE
-855 LLDVKGVQIPKS
+855 LLDMKGVRIPKS
-867 VYDYDIVVKKDDE
+867 VYNYDIVVKKEDT
-880 VYQNLSLTRW
+880 VYKKFSLTRW
-890 SGETSGYSFSA
+890 SEGTSGYSFSA
-901 LPGTYQFYYDEK
+901 LPGTYQFYYGENK
-913 QIAEITV
+913 IAEVTV

-926 QDVTMPVKYVKIKM
+926 QDLTMPVKYKKIKM
-940 YDAQDQLIPLTQQVT
+940 YDAQKQLIPLTQQVT
-955 LTNQESSQ
+955 LINQESSQ
-963 QYYLYGDEDSVDFSI
+963 QYNLYGDEDSVDFSI
-978 AMALPLGTYQC
+978 AVALPLGTYQFE
-989 GTYEGMPS
+989 TYEGMPS
-997 MQGKTITI
+997 VQGKTITVK
-1005 EEDTDEIVM
+1005 EDSDEIVM

-1033 RSTWIDLCRKE
+1033 RNTWIDLRRKE

-1065 PGEYTMKVYNSGVTM
+1065 PGEYTMKVYNSNVIM
-1080 DKGEDVSVTND
+1080 DEDEEASVTND

-1099 TNAS
+1099 TNAN

>member
-1 MKKIKKGFALFLVFV
+1 MKKIKKGFALLLVFV

-38 AVTVAVGESV
+38 AVTVAVGEAV

-71 LSKKKKTSVV
+71 LSKKKKTGAI

-99 KYICKVTVKKLDKS
+99 KYVCKVTVKKAATADNDNPNNGK
-113 SDEDWDDDDDQDD
+113 
-126 DDTSTEEPVVQPTEK
+126 TTTEPTQVPSQAPTVSQQPVP
-141 PLKTSDPVI
+141 PVI
-150 PSTSEPSV
+150 TQTANPSEIPLPSV
-158 TTPEPTPGEDTTPVP
+158 
-173 ATIVPS
+173 
-179 LLPAS
+179 
-184 STPEPSQTSVPTVK
+184 
-198 PTNVPSATP
+198 
-207 LETMTPPDNTPV
+207 
-219 PTIKPTV
+219 
-226 KPTIEP
+226 
-232 TVKPTEKPTP
+232 KPTP
-242 EPTQTASPTAE
+242 EPTGDPSQTPAPSVEPTPTASQQP
-253 PTNAPSATPLE
+253 ATP
-264 TITPSLPPSSSTPEP
+264 
-279 TVEPSATPVVTTTP
+279 
-293 PSQSPEPTIKPENHY
+293 SPKPTIKPENHY

-335 YTNIYVNQEGAASI
+335 YTNIYVTQEGAASL
-349 KDVVPDV
+349 KEVVPDV
-356 SKCSFTVY
+356 SKCTFTVY
-364 CYGKKAEVKGVSD
+364 CYGKKAEVKRISD

-402 YTETVKMMLGVPK
+402 YTETVKMRLGVPK
-415 YPNNPGNLSNGLTLL
+415 YPNNPGDLSNGLTLL

-448 GETYYFKDKE
+448 GETYYFRAKE
-458 IDISQI
+458 IDISKI

-476 EDETVTVDAEIQEW
+476 EEETVTIDVEIRRWNQ
-490 YGGYIYFINQSFK
+490 GYAFFTNQSFK

-511 CYFQGI
+511 GYFYGY
-517 KKSERYFDVDA
+517 KKSDRYFDVDA

-579 AYCKDNEIRNVVWH
+579 AYYKDNEIRNVVWH
-593 EESFYENKEDLG
+593 EESFYKNKEDPG
-605 YYTFDIVVTVDGQE
+605 YYTFDIVVTVDGKE
-619 LTQNY
+619 LTQEY
-624 KLVQRQRKYQVSGK
+624 KLVQRQRTYQVSGK
-638 LTTADGLPIADV
+638 LTTADGVPISDV
-650 ELVLEEEGGSQETVK
+650 SIMLEQEGGSQETVK
-665 TDSEGCFSK
+665 TDSEGYFSK
-674 ELIKGTYQFDLGE
+674 ELIKGTYQFELGKP
-687 SFTVDDEDL
+687 FTVEDKDL
-696 QWNESLPVYK
+696 QWNESLPLYK
-706 IMGKVTRKGV
+706 IAGKVTREGAA

-722 AFWFDSQDDTQT
+722 GIHFHSEEQKT
-734 IANESDYSWTEIR
+734 ITSGSDYSGTETR
-747 YWSYLEKGTYNVTSY
+747 YWAYLEKGIYNVVAV
-762 NTLVETIT
+762 NTLVDTIT
-770 VTKSETHDITMELGK
+770 VTKSGTHDITMKLGM

-809 AANGSYK
+809 AANGNYK

-843 EKDYVVYTCKGE
+843 EKDYVSYTCKGE
-855 LLDVKGVQIPKS
+855 LLDMKGVQIPKS
-867 VYDYDIVVKKDDE
+867 VYNYDIVVKKEDT
-880 VYQNLSLTRW
+880 VYKNLSLTRW
-890 SGETSGYSFSA
+890 SEGTSGYNFSA
-901 LPGTYQFYYDEK
+901 LPGTYQFYYGEK
-913 QIAEITV
+913 KIAEVTV

-926 QDVTMPVKYVKIKM
+926 KDLTMPVKYKKIKM
-940 YDAQDQLIPLTQQVT
+940 YDAQKQLIPLTQQVT
-955 LTNQESSQ
+955 LINQESSQ
-963 QYYLYGDEDSVDFSI
+963 QYNLYGDEDSVDFSI
-978 AMALPLGTYQC
+978 AVALPLGTYQFE
-989 GTYEGMPS
+989 TYEGMPS
-997 MQGKTITI
+997 VQGKTITVK
-1005 EEDTDEIVM
+1005 EDNDEIVM

-1033 RSTWIDLCRKE
+1033 RNTWIDLRRKE

-1065 PGEYTMKVYNSGVTM
+1065 PGEYTMKVYNSNVIM
-1080 DKGEDVSVTND
+1080 DEDEEASVTND

-1099 TNAS
+1099 TNAN

>member
-1 MKKIKKGFALFLVFV
+1 MKKIKKGFALLLVFV

-38 AVTVAVGESV
+38 AVTVAVGEAV

-71 LSKKKKTSVV
+71 LSKKKKTGAI

-99 KYICKVTVKKLDKS
+99 KYVCKVTVKKAATADNDNPNNGK
-113 SDEDWDDDDDQDD
+113 
-126 DDTSTEEPVVQPTEK
+126 TTTEPTQVPSQAPTVSQQPVP
-141 PLKTSDPVI
+141 PVI
-150 PSTSEPSV
+150 TQTANPSEIPLPSV
-158 TTPEPTPGEDTTPVP
+158 
-173 ATIVPS
+173 
-179 LLPAS
+179 
-184 STPEPSQTSVPTVK
+184 
-198 PTNVPSATP
+198 
-207 LETMTPPDNTPV
+207 
-219 PTIKPTV
+219 
-226 KPTIEP
+226 
-232 TVKPTEKPTP
+232 KPTP
-242 EPTQTASPTAE
+242 EPTS
-253 PTNAPSATPLE
+253 NPSQ
-264 TITPSLPPSSSTPEP
+264 TPEP
-279 TVEPSATPVVTTTP
+279 SVEPTPTASQQPAT
-293 PSQSPEPTIKPENHY
+293 SSPKPTIKPENHY

-335 YTNIYVNQEGAASI
+335 YTNIYVTQEGAASL
-349 KDVVPDV
+349 KEVVPDV

-364 CYGKKAEVKGVSD
+364 CYGKKAEVKGISD
-377 IVWNEEEGEDPYYSF
+377 IVWNEKEGEDPYYSF

-402 YTETVKMMLGVPK
+402 YTETVKMRLGVPK
-415 YPNNPGNLSNGLTLL
+415 YPNNPGDLSNGLTLL

-458 IDISQI
+458 IDISKI
-464 AEAEKVSIVGVY
+464 AEAKKVSIVGVY
-476 EDETVTVDAEIQEW
+476 EEEKVKIDVEIRRWNQ
-490 YGGYIYFINQSFK
+490 GYAFFTNQSFK

-511 CYFQGI
+511 GYFYGY
-517 KKSERYFDVDA
+517 KKSDRYFDVDA

-560 DIFGNLSEELNI
+560 DIFGNLSEELKI

-579 AYCKDNEIRNVVWH
+579 AYYKDNEIRNVVWH
-593 EESFYENKEDLG
+593 EESFYENKEDPG
-605 YYTFDIVVTVDGQE
+605 YYTFDIVVTVDGKE
-619 LTQNY
+619 LTQKY
-624 KLVQRQRKYQVSGK
+624 KLVQRQRTYQVSGK
-638 LTTADGLPIADV
+638 LTTADGVPISDV
-650 ELVLEEEGGSQETVK
+650 SIMLEQEGGSQETVK
-665 TDSEGCFSK
+665 TDSEGYFSK
-674 ELIKGTYQFDLGE
+674 ELIKGTYQFELGKP
-687 SFTVDDEDL
+687 FTVEDKDL
-696 QWNESLPVYK
+696 QWNESLPLYK
-706 IMGKVTRKGV
+706 IVGKVTREGAA

-722 AFWFDSQDDTQT
+722 GIHFHSEEQKT
-734 IANESDYSWTEIR
+734 ITSGSDYSGTETR
-747 YWSYLEKGTYNVTSY
+747 YWAYLEKGTYNVTSY
-762 NTLVETIT
+762 NTLIETIT
-770 VTKSETHDITMELGK
+770 VTKSETHDITMELGM

-803 VYEQPY
+803 VYEEPF

-821 GTYEVQKDGTVI
+821 GTYKVQKDGTVI

-843 EKDYVVYTCKGE
+843 EKDYVSYTCKGE
-855 LLDVKGVQIPKS
+855 LLDMKGVRIPKS
-867 VYDYDIVVKKDDE
+867 VYNYDIVVKKEDT
-880 VYQNLSLTRW
+880 VYKKFSLTRW
-890 SGETSGYSFSA
+890 SEGTSGYSFSA
-901 LPGTYQFYYDEK
+901 LPGTYQFYYGENK
-913 QIAEITV
+913 IAEVTV

-926 QDVTMPVKYVKIKM
+926 QDLTMPVKYKKIKM
-940 YDAQDQLIPLTQQVT
+940 YDAQKQLIPLTQQVT
-955 LTNQESSQ
+955 LINQESSQ
-963 QYYLYGDEDSVDFSI
+963 QYNLYGDEDSVDFSI
-978 AMALPLGTYQC
+978 AVALPLGTYQFE
-989 GTYEGMPS
+989 TYEGMPS
-997 MQGKTITI
+997 VQGKTITVK
-1005 EEDTDEIVM
+1005 EDSDEIVM

-1033 RSTWIDLCRKE
+1033 RNTWIDLRRKE

-1065 PGEYTMKVYNSGVTM
+1065 PGDYSVQVSKADATIIAE
-1080 DKGEDVSVTND
+1080 EEVSVTNASVIQD
-1091 AVVKDLDI
+1091 FDI

>member
-1 MKKIKKGFALFLVFV
+1 MKKIKKGFALLLVFV

-22 PQSAF
+22 PQSVF

-71 LSKKKKTSVV
+71 LSKKKKTGVI

-88 KAKVQAKIGKK
+88 KTKVQAKIGKK
-99 KYICKVTVKKLDKS
+99 KYVCKVTVKKAATADN
-113 SDEDWDDDDDQDD
+113 EN
-126 DDTSTEEPVVQPTEK
+126 PNNG
-141 PLKTSDPVI
+141 KT
-150 PSTSEPSV
+150 
-158 TTPEPTPGEDTTPVP
+158 
-173 ATIVPS
+173 
-179 LLPAS
+179 
-184 STPEPSQTSVPTVK
+184 
-198 PTNVPSATP
+198 
-207 LETMTPPDNTPV
+207 
-219 PTIKPTV
+219 
-226 KPTIEP
+226 
-232 TVKPTEKPTP
+232 
-242 EPTQTASPTAE
+242 TAE
-253 PTNAPSATPLE
+253 PTQVPSQAPTVSQQPVPPV
-264 TITPSLPPSSSTPEP
+264 ITPGVTPSEP
-279 TVEPSATPVVTTTP
+279 TASSPQTPSPSVEPTPTASQQPAT
-293 PSQSPEPTIKPENHY
+293 SSPEPTIKPENHY

-321 SVTFDKEVTSYSLA
+321 SVTFDKEITSYSLA
-335 YTNIYVNQEGAASI
+335 YTNIYVNQEGAASL
-349 KDVVPDV
+349 KEVVPDV
-356 SKCSFTVY
+356 SKCTFTVY
-364 CYGKKAEVKGVSD
+364 CYGKKAEVKRISD

-402 YTETVKMMLGVPK
+402 YTETVKMRLGVPK
-415 YPNNPGNLSNGLTLL
+415 YPNNPGDLSNGLTLL

-458 IDISQI
+458 IDISKI
-464 AEAEKVSIVGVY
+464 AEAKKVSIVGVY
-476 EDETVTVDAEIQEW
+476 EEETVKIDVEIRRWNQ
-490 YGGYIYFINQSFK
+490 GYAFFTNQSFK

-511 CYFQGI
+511 GYFYGY
-517 KKSERYFDVDA
+517 KKSDRYFDVDA

-560 DIFGNLSEELNI
+560 DIFGNLSEELKI

-579 AYCKDNEIRNVVWH
+579 AYYKDNEIRNVVWH
-593 EESFYENKEDLG
+593 EESFYENKEDPG
-605 YYTFDIVVTVDGQE
+605 YYTFDIVVTVDGKE
-619 LTQNY
+619 LTQKY
-624 KLVQRQRKYQVSGK
+624 KLVQRQRTYQVSGK
-638 LTTADGLPIADV
+638 LTTADGVPISDV
-650 ELVLEEEGGSQETVK
+650 SIMLEQEGGSQETVK
-665 TDSEGCFSK
+665 TDSEGYFSK
-674 ELIKGTYQFDLGE
+674 ELIKGTYQFELGKP
-687 SFTVDDEDL
+687 FTVEDKDL
-696 QWNESLPVYK
+696 QWNESLPLYK
-706 IMGKVTRKGV
+706 IAGKVTREGAA

-722 AFWFDSQDDTQT
+722 GIHFQSEEQKT
-734 IANESDYSWTEIR
+734 ITSGSDYSGTETR
-747 YWSYLEKGTYNVTSY
+747 YWAYLEKGTYNVTSY
-762 NTLVETIT
+762 NTLIETIT
-770 VTKSETHDITMELGK
+770 VTKSETHDITMELGM

-803 VYEQPY
+803 VYEEPF

-821 GTYEVQKDGTVI
+821 GTYKVQKDGTVI

-843 EKDYVVYTCKGE
+843 EKDYVSYTCKGE
-855 LLDVKGVQIPKS
+855 LLDMKGVRIPKS
-867 VYDYDIVVKKDDE
+867 VYNYDIVVKKEDT
-880 VYQNLSLTRW
+880 VYKKFSLTRW
-890 SGETSGYSFSA
+890 SEGTSGYNFSA

-913 QIAEITV
+913 KIAEITV

-926 QDVTMPVKYVKIKM
+926 QDLTMPVKYVKIKM
-940 YDAQDQLIPLTQQVT
+940 HDAKKQLIPLTQQVT
-955 LTNQESSQ
+955 LINQESSQ
-963 QYYLYGDEDSVDFSI
+963 QYNLYGDEDSVDFSI
-978 AMALPLGTYQC
+978 AVALPLGTYQFE
-989 GTYEGMPS
+989 TYEGMPS
-997 MQGKTITI
+997 VQGKTITVK
-1005 EEDTDEIVM
+1005 EDTDEIVM

-1033 RSTWIDLCRKE
+1033 RNTWIDLRRKE

-1065 PGEYTMKVYNSGVTM
+1065 PGEYTMKVYRSNVIM
-1080 DKGEDVSVTND
+1080 DEDEEVSVTND

-1099 TNAS
+1099 TNAN

>member
-1 MKKIKKGFALFLVFV
+1 MKKIKKGFALLLVFV

-38 AVTVAVGESV
+38 AVTVAVGEAV

-71 LSKKKKTSVV
+71 LSKKKKTGAI

-99 KYICKVTVKKLDKS
+99 KYVCKVTVKKAATADNDNPNNGK
-113 SDEDWDDDDDQDD
+113 
-126 DDTSTEEPVVQPTEK
+126 TTTEPTQVPSQAPTVSQQPVP
-141 PLKTSDPVI
+141 PVI
-150 PSTSEPSV
+150 TQTANPSEIPLPSV
-158 TTPEPTPGEDTTPVP
+158 
-173 ATIVPS
+173 
-179 LLPAS
+179 
-184 STPEPSQTSVPTVK
+184 
-198 PTNVPSATP
+198 
-207 LETMTPPDNTPV
+207 
-219 PTIKPTV
+219 
-226 KPTIEP
+226 
-232 TVKPTEKPTP
+232 KPTP
-242 EPTQTASPTAE
+242 EPTSD
-253 PTNAPSATPLE
+253 PSQ
-264 TITPSLPPSSSTPEP
+264 TPEP
-279 TVEPSATPVVTTTP
+279 SVEPTPTASQQPAT
-293 PSQSPEPTIKPENHY
+293 SSPKPTIKPENHY

-321 SVTFDKEVTSYSLA
+321 SVTFDKEITSYSLA
-335 YTNIYVNQEGAASI
+335 YTNIYVTQEGAASL

-364 CYGKKAEVKGVSD
+364 CYGKKAEVKGISD

-402 YTETVKMMLGVPK
+402 YTETVKMRLGVPK
-415 YPNNPGNLSNGLTLL
+415 YPNNPGDLSNGLTLL

-458 IDISQI
+458 IDISKI
-464 AEAEKVSIVGVY
+464 AEAKKVSIVGVY
-476 EDETVTVDAEIQEW
+476 EEEKVKIDVEIRRWNQ
-490 YGGYIYFINQSFK
+490 GYAFFTNQSFK

-511 CYFQGI
+511 GYFYGY
-517 KKSERYFDVDA
+517 KKSDRYFDVDA

-560 DIFGNLSEELNI
+560 DILGNLSEELKI

-579 AYCKDNEIRNVVWH
+579 AYYKDNEIRNVVWH
-593 EESFYENKEDLG
+593 EESFYENKEDPG
-605 YYTFDIVVTVDGQE
+605 YYTFDIVVTVDGKE
-619 LTQNY
+619 LTQKY
-624 KLVQRQRKYQVSGK
+624 KLVQRQRTYQVSGK
-638 LTTADGLPIADV
+638 LTTADGVPISDV
-650 ELVLEEEGGSQETVK
+650 SIMLEQEGGSQETVK
-665 TDSEGCFSK
+665 TDSEGYFSK
-674 ELIKGTYQFDLGE
+674 ELIKGTYQFELGKP
-687 SFTVDDEDL
+687 FTVEDKDL
-696 QWNESLPVYK
+696 QWNESLPLYK
-706 IMGKVTRKGV
+706 IAGKVTREGAA

-722 AFWFDSQDDTQT
+722 GIHFQSEEQKT
-734 IANESDYSWTEIR
+734 ITSGSDYSGTETR
-747 YWSYLEKGTYNVTSY
+747 YWAYLEKGTYNVTSY
-762 NTLVETIT
+762 NTLIETIT
-770 VTKSETHDITMELGK
+770 VTKSETHDITMELGM

-803 VYEQPY
+803 VYEEPF

-821 GTYEVQKDGTVI
+821 GTYKVQKDGTVI

-843 EKDYVVYTCKGE
+843 EKDYVSYTCKGE
-855 LLDVKGVQIPKS
+855 LLDMKGVRIPKS
-867 VYDYDIVVKKDDE
+867 VYNYDIVVKKEDT
-880 VYQNLSLTRW
+880 VYKKFSLTRW
-890 SGETSGYSFSA
+890 SEGTSGYSFSA
-901 LPGTYQFYYDEK
+901 LPGTYQFYYGEK
-913 QIAEITV
+913 KIAEVTV

-926 QDVTMPVKYVKIKM
+926 QDLTMPVKYVKIKM
-940 YDAQDQLIPLTQQVT
+940 NDAKKQLIPLTQQVT
-955 LTNQESSQ
+955 LINQESSQ
-963 QYYLYGDEDSVDFSI
+963 QYNLYGDEDSVDFSI
-978 AMALPLGTYQC
+978 AVALPLGTYQFE
-989 GTYEGMPS
+989 TYEGMPS
-997 MQGKTITI
+997 VQGKTITVK
-1005 EEDTDEIVM
+1005 EDNDEIVM

-1033 RSTWIDLCRKE
+1033 RNTWIDLRRKE

-1065 PGEYTMKVYNSGVTM
+1065 PGEYTMKVYNSNVIM
-1080 DKGEDVSVTND
+1080 DKDEEVSVTND

>member
-1 MKKIKKGFALFLVFV
+1 MKKIKKGFALLLVFV

-22 PQSAF
+22 PQSVF

-71 LSKKKKTSVV
+71 LSKKKKTGVI

-88 KAKVQAKIGKK
+88 KTKVQAKIGKK
-99 KYICKVTVKKLDKS
+99 KYVCKVTVKKAATADNENPNNGK
-113 SDEDWDDDDDQDD
+113 
-126 DDTSTEEPVVQPTEK
+126 TTAEPTQVPSQAPTVSQQPV
-141 PLKTSDPVI
+141 LPVI
-150 PSTSEPSV
+150 TPGVTPSEPTASSPQTPSPSV
-158 TTPEPTPGEDTTPVP
+158 EPTPTASQQPVP
-173 ATIVPS
+173 
-179 LLPAS
+179 
-184 STPEPSQTSVPTVK
+184 
-198 PTNVPSATP
+198 
-207 LETMTPPDNTPV
+207 PV
-219 PTIKPTV
+219 A
-226 KPTIEP
+226 
-232 TVKPTEKPTP
+232 
-242 EPTQTASPTAE
+242 TQTANPSETLLPSVEPTAE
-253 PTNAPSATPLE
+253 PTSD
-264 TITPSLPPSSSTPEP
+264 
-279 TVEPSATPVVTTTP
+279 
-293 PSQSPEPTIKPENHY
+293 PSQTTEPTIKPENHY

-321 SVTFDKEVTSYSLA
+321 SVTFDKEITSYSLA
-335 YTNIYVNQEGAASI
+335 YTNIYVNQEGAASL
-349 KDVVPDV
+349 KEVVPDV
-356 SKCSFTVY
+356 SKCTFTVY
-364 CYGKKAEVKGVSD
+364 CYGKKAEVKRISD

-402 YTETVKMMLGVPK
+402 YTETVKMRLGVPK
-415 YPNNPGNLSNGLTLL
+415 YPNNPGDLSNGLTLL

-458 IDISQI
+458 IDISKI
-464 AEAEKVSIVGVY
+464 AEAKKVSIVGVY
-476 EDETVTVDAEIQEW
+476 EEETVKIDVEIRRWNQ
-490 YGGYIYFINQSFK
+490 GYAFFTNQSFK

-511 CYFQGI
+511 GYFYGY
-517 KKSERYFDVDA
+517 KKSDRYFDVDA

-560 DIFGNLSEELNI
+560 DIFGNLSEELKI

-579 AYCKDNEIRNVVWH
+579 AYYKDNEIRNVVWH
-593 EESFYENKEDLG
+593 EESFYENKEDPG
-605 YYTFDIVVTVDGQE
+605 YYTFDIVVTVDGKE
-619 LTQNY
+619 LTQKY
-624 KLVQRQRKYQVSGK
+624 KLVQRQRTYQVSGK
-638 LTTADGLPIADV
+638 LTTADGVPISDV
-650 ELVLEEEGGSQETVK
+650 SIMLEQEGGSQETVK
-665 TDSEGCFSK
+665 TDSEGYFSK
-674 ELIKGTYQFDLGE
+674 ELIKGTYQFELGKP
-687 SFTVDDEDL
+687 FTVEDKDL
-696 QWNESLPVYK
+696 QWNESLPLYK
-706 IMGKVTRKGV
+706 IAGKVTREGAA

-722 AFWFDSQDDTQT
+722 GIHFQSEEQKT
-734 IANESDYSWTEIR
+734 ITSGSDYSGTETR
-747 YWSYLEKGTYNVTSY
+747 YWAYLEKGTYNVTSY
-762 NTLVETIT
+762 NTLIETIT
-770 VTKSETHDITMELGK
+770 VTKSETHDITMELGM

-803 VYEQPY
+803 VYEEPF

-821 GTYEVQKDGTVI
+821 GTYKVQKDGTVI

-843 EKDYVVYTCKGE
+843 EKDYVSYTCKGE
-855 LLDVKGVQIPKS
+855 LLDMKGVRIPKS
-867 VYDYDIVVKKDDE
+867 VYNYDIVVKKEDT
-880 VYQNLSLTRW
+880 VYKKFSLTRW
-890 SGETSGYSFSA
+890 SEGTSGYNFSA

-913 QIAEITV
+913 KIAEITV

-926 QDVTMPVKYVKIKM
+926 QDLTMPVKYVKIKM
-940 YDAQDQLIPLTQQVT
+940 HDAKKQLIPLTQQVT
-955 LTNQESSQ
+955 LINQESSQ
-963 QYYLYGDEDSVDFSI
+963 QYNLYGDEDSVDFSI
-978 AMALPLGTYQC
+978 AVALPLGTYQFE
-989 GTYEGMPS
+989 TYEGMPS
-997 MQGKTITI
+997 VQGKTITVK
-1005 EEDTDEIVM
+1005 EDTDEIVM

-1033 RSTWIDLCRKE
+1033 RNTWIDLRRKE

-1065 PGEYTMKVYNSGVTM
+1065 PGEYTMKVYRSNVIM
-1080 DKGEDVSVTND
+1080 DEDEEVSVTND

-1099 TNAS
+1099 TNAN

>member
-1 MKKIKKGFALFLVFV
+1 MKKIKKGFALLLVFV

-71 LSKKKKTSVV
+71 LSKKKKTGVI

-99 KYICKVTVKKLDKS
+99 KYVCKVTVKKAATADNDNPNNGK
-113 SDEDWDDDDDQDD
+113 
-126 DDTSTEEPVVQPTEK
+126 TTAEPTQVPSQAPTVSQQPV
-141 PLKTSDPVI
+141 PPVI
-150 PSTSEPSV
+150 FQTANPSEIPLPSV
-158 TTPEPTPGEDTTPVP
+158 
-173 ATIVPS
+173 
-179 LLPAS
+179 
-184 STPEPSQTSVPTVK
+184 
-198 PTNVPSATP
+198 
-207 LETMTPPDNTPV
+207 
-219 PTIKPTV
+219 
-226 KPTIEP
+226 
-232 TVKPTEKPTP
+232 KPTP
-242 EPTQTASPTAE
+242 EPTGDPSQTPAPSVEPTPTASQQP
-253 PTNAPSATPLE
+253 ATP
-264 TITPSLPPSSSTPEP
+264 
-279 TVEPSATPVVTTTP
+279 
-293 PSQSPEPTIKPENHY
+293 SPKPTIKPENHY

-335 YTNIYVNQEGAASI
+335 YTNIYVTQEGAASL
-349 KDVVPDV
+349 KEVVPDV
-356 SKCSFTVY
+356 SKCTFTVY
-364 CYGKKAEVKGVSD
+364 CYGKKAEVKRISD

-402 YTETVKMMLGVPK
+402 YTETVKMRLGVPK
-415 YPNNPGNLSNGLTLL
+415 YPNNPGDLSNGLTLL

-458 IDISQI
+458 IDISKI
-464 AEAEKVSIVGVY
+464 AEAKKVSIVGVY
-476 EDETVTVDAEIQEW
+476 EEEKVKIDVEIRRWNQ
-490 YGGYIYFINQSFK
+490 GYAFFTNQSFK

-511 CYFQGI
+511 GYFYGY
-517 KKSERYFDVDA
+517 KKSDRYFDVDA

-560 DIFGNLSEELNI
+560 DIFGNLSEELKI

-579 AYCKDNEIRNVVWH
+579 AYYTDNEIRNVVWH
-593 EESFYENKEDLG
+593 EESFYENKEDPG
-605 YYTFDIVVTVDGQE
+605 YYTFDIVVTVDGKE
-619 LTQNY
+619 LTQEY
-624 KLVQRQRKYQVSGK
+624 KLVQRQRTYQVSGK
-638 LTTADGLPIADV
+638 LTTADGVPISDV
-650 ELVLEEEGGSQETVK
+650 SIMLEQEGGSQETVK
-665 TDSEGCFSK
+665 TDSEGYFSK
-674 ELIKGTYQFDLGE
+674 ELIKGTYQFELGKP
-687 SFTVDDEDL
+687 FTVEDKDL
-696 QWNESLPVYK
+696 QWNESLPLYK
-706 IMGKVTRKGV
+706 IAGKVTREGAA

-722 AFWFDSQDDTQT
+722 GIHFQSEEQKT
-734 IANESDYSWTEIR
+734 ITSGSDYSGTETR
-747 YWSYLEKGTYNVTSY
+747 YWAYLEKGIYNVVAV
-762 NTLVETIT
+762 NTLVDTIT
-770 VTKSETHDITMELGK
+770 VTKSGTHDITMKLGM

-809 AANGSYK
+809 AANGNYK

-843 EKDYVVYTCKGE
+843 EKDYVSYTCKGE
-855 LLDVKGVQIPKS
+855 LLDMKGVQIPKS
-867 VYDYDIVVKKDDE
+867 VYNYDIVVKKEDT
-880 VYQNLSLTRW
+880 VYKNLSLTRW
-890 SGETSGYSFSA
+890 SEGTSGYNFSV
-901 LPGTYQFYYDEK
+901 LPGTYQFYYGEK
-913 QIAEITV
+913 KIAEVTV

-926 QDVTMPVKYVKIKM
+926 KDLTMPVKYKKIKM
-940 YDAQDQLIPLTQQVT
+940 YDAQKQLIPLTQQVT
-955 LTNQESSQ
+955 LINQESSQ
-963 QYYLYGDEDSVDFSI
+963 QYNLYGDEDSVDFSI
-978 AMALPLGTYQC
+978 AMALPLGTYQFE
-989 GTYEGMPS
+989 TYEGMPS
-997 MQGKTITI
+997 VQGKTITVK
-1005 EEDTDEIVM
+1005 EDNDEIVM

-1033 RSTWIDLCRKE
+1033 RNTWIDLRRKE

-1065 PGEYTMKVYNSGVTM
+1065 PGEYTMKVYNSNVTM
-1080 DKGEDVSVTND
+1080 DKGEDVSITND

-1099 TNAS
+1099 TNAN

>member
-1 MKKIKKGFALFLVFV
+1 MKKIKKGFALLLVFV

-38 AVTVAVGESV
+38 AVTVAVGEAV

-71 LSKKKKTSVV
+71 LSKKKTTSVV

-99 KYICKVTVKKLDKS
+99 KYVCKVTVKKAATHDNDNPNNGK
-113 SDEDWDDDDDQDD
+113 
-126 DDTSTEEPVVQPTEK
+126 TTAEPTQVPSQAPTVSQQPV
-141 PLKTSDPVI
+141 PPVI
-150 PSTSEPSV
+150 SQTANPSEIPLPSV
-158 TTPEPTPGEDTTPVP
+158 
-173 ATIVPS
+173 
-179 LLPAS
+179 
-184 STPEPSQTSVPTVK
+184 
-198 PTNVPSATP
+198 
-207 LETMTPPDNTPV
+207 
-219 PTIKPTV
+219 
-226 KPTIEP
+226 
-232 TVKPTEKPTP
+232 KPTP
-242 EPTQTASPTAE
+242 EPTGDPSQTPAPSVEPTPTASQQP
-253 PTNAPSATPLE
+253 ATP
-264 TITPSLPPSSSTPEP
+264 
-279 TVEPSATPVVTTTP
+279 
-293 PSQSPEPTIKPENHY
+293 SPKPTIKPENHY

-335 YTNIYVNQEGAASI
+335 YTNIYVTQEGAASL

-364 CYGKKAEVKGVSD
+364 CYGKKAEVKGISD
-377 IVWNEEEGEDPYYSF
+377 IVWNEKDGEDPYYSF

-402 YTETVKMMLGVPK
+402 YTETIKMMLGIPK

-476 EDETVTVDAEIQEW
+476 EEEKVKIDVEILRWNQ
-490 YGGYIYFINQSFK
+490 GYAFFINQSFK

-511 CYFQGI
+511 GYFYGY
-517 KKSERYFDVDA
+517 KKSNRYFDVDA

-579 AYCKDNEIRNVVWH
+579 AYYKDNEIRNVVWH
-593 EESFYENKEDLG
+593 EESFYKNKEDPG

-619 LTQNY
+619 LTQEY
-624 KLVQRQRKYQVSGK
+624 KLVQRQRTYQVSGK
-638 LTTADGLPIADV
+638 LTTADGVPISDV
-650 ELVLEEEGGSQETVK
+650 SIMLEQEGGSQETVK
-665 TDSEGCFSK
+665 TDSEGYFSK
-674 ELIKGTYQFDLGE
+674 ELIKGTYQFELGKP
-687 SFTVDDEDL
+687 FTVEDKDL
-696 QWNESLPVYK
+696 QWNESLPLYK
-706 IMGKVTRKGV
+706 IAGKVTREGAA

-722 AFWFDSQDDTQT
+722 GIHFHSEEQKT
-734 IANESDYSWTEIR
+734 ITSGSDYSGTETR
-747 YWSYLEKGTYNVTSY
+747 YWAYLEKGIYNVVAV
-762 NTLVETIT
+762 NTLVDTIT
-770 VTKSETHDITMELGK
+770 VTKSGTHDITMKLGM

-809 AANGSYK
+809 AANGNYK

-843 EKDYVVYTCKGE
+843 EKDYVSYTCKGE
-855 LLDVKGVQIPKS
+855 LLDMKGVQIPKS
-867 VYDYDIVVKKDDE
+867 VYNYDIVVKKEDT
-880 VYQNLSLTRW
+880 VYKNLSLTRW
-890 SGETSGYSFSA
+890 SEGTSGYNFSA
-901 LPGTYQFYYDEK
+901 LPGTYQFYYGEK
-913 QIAEITV
+913 KIAEVTV

-926 QDVTMPVKYVKIKM
+926 KDLTMPVKYKKIKM
-940 YDAQDQLIPLTQQVT
+940 YDAQKQLIPLTQQVT
-955 LTNQESSQ
+955 LINQESSQ
-963 QYYLYGDEDSVDFSI
+963 QYNLYGDEDSVDFSI
-978 AMALPLGTYQC
+978 AMALPLGTYQFE
-989 GTYEGMPS
+989 TYEGMPS
-997 MQGKTITI
+997 VQGKTITVK
-1005 EEDTDEIVM
+1005 EDNDEIVM

-1033 RSTWIDLCRKE
+1033 RNTWINLYQKKDNR
-1044 DGYYLASCT
+1044 YLTSCA
-1053 VDDEGNY
+1053 VDEEGNY

-1065 PGEYTMKVYNSGVTM
+1065 SGDYSVQVSKADATIIA
-1080 DKGEDVSVTND
+1080 EEEVSVTNASVIQD
-1091 AVVKDLDI
+1091 FDI

>member
-1 MKKIKKGFALFLVFV
+1 MKKIKKGFALLLVFV

-22 PQSAF
+22 PQSVF

-71 LSKKKKTSVV
+71 LSKKKKTGAI

-99 KYICKVTVKKLDKS
+99 KYVCKVTVKKAATADNDNPNNGK
-113 SDEDWDDDDDQDD
+113 
-126 DDTSTEEPVVQPTEK
+126 TTTEPTQVPSQAPTVSQQPVP
-141 PLKTSDPVI
+141 PVI
-150 PSTSEPSV
+150 TQTANPSEIPLPSV
-158 TTPEPTPGEDTTPVP
+158 
-173 ATIVPS
+173 
-179 LLPAS
+179 
-184 STPEPSQTSVPTVK
+184 
-198 PTNVPSATP
+198 
-207 LETMTPPDNTPV
+207 
-219 PTIKPTV
+219 
-226 KPTIEP
+226 
-232 TVKPTEKPTP
+232 KPTP
-242 EPTQTASPTAE
+242 EPTS
-253 PTNAPSATPLE
+253 NPSQ
-264 TITPSLPPSSSTPEP
+264 TPEP
-279 TVEPSATPVVTTTP
+279 SVEPTPTASQQPAT
-293 PSQSPEPTIKPENHY
+293 SSPKPTIKPENHY

-335 YTNIYVNQEGAASI
+335 YTNIYVTQEGAASL
-349 KDVVPDV
+349 KEVVPDV

-364 CYGKKAEVKGVSD
+364 CYGKKAEVKGISD
-377 IVWNEEEGEDPYYSF
+377 IVWNEKEGEDPYYSF

-402 YTETVKMMLGVPK
+402 YTETVKMRLGVPK
-415 YPNNPGNLSNGLTLL
+415 YPNNPGDLSNGLTLL

-458 IDISQI
+458 IDISKI
-464 AEAEKVSIVGVY
+464 AEAKKVSIVGVY
-476 EDETVTVDAEIQEW
+476 EEETVKIDVEIRRWNQ
-490 YGGYIYFINQSFK
+490 GYAFFTNQSFK

-511 CYFQGI
+511 GYFYGY
-517 KKSERYFDVDA
+517 KKSDRYFDVDA

-560 DIFGNLSEELNI
+560 DIFGNLSEELKI

-579 AYCKDNEIRNVVWH
+579 AYYKDNEIRNVVWH
-593 EESFYENKEDLG
+593 EESFYENKEDPG
-605 YYTFDIVVTVDGQE
+605 YYTFDIVVTVDGKE
-619 LTQNY
+619 LTQKY
-624 KLVQRQRKYQVSGK
+624 KLVQRQRTYQVSGK
-638 LTTADGLPIADV
+638 LTTADGVPISDV
-650 ELVLEEEGGSQETVK
+650 SIMLEQEGGSQETVK
-665 TDSEGCFSK
+665 TDSEGYFSK
-674 ELIKGTYQFDLGE
+674 ELIKGTYQFELGKP
-687 SFTVDDEDL
+687 FTVEDKDL
-696 QWNESLPVYK
+696 QWNESLPLYK
-706 IMGKVTRKGV
+706 IAGKVTREGAA

-722 AFWFDSQDDTQT
+722 GIHFQSEEQKT
-734 IANESDYSWTEIR
+734 ITSGSDYSGTETR
-747 YWSYLEKGTYNVTSY
+747 YWAYLEKGTYNVTSY
-762 NTLVETIT
+762 NTLIETIT
-770 VTKSETHDITMELGK
+770 VTKSETHDITMELGM

-803 VYEQPY
+803 VYEEPF

-821 GTYEVQKDGTVI
+821 GTYKVQKDGTVI

-843 EKDYVVYTCKGE
+843 EKDYVSYTCKGE
-855 LLDVKGVQIPKS
+855 LLDMKGVRIPKS
-867 VYDYDIVVKKDDE
+867 VYNYDIVVKKEDT
-880 VYQNLSLTRW
+880 VYKKFSLTRW
-890 SGETSGYSFSA
+890 SEGTSGYNFSA

-913 QIAEITV
+913 KIAEITV

-926 QDVTMPVKYVKIKM
+926 QDLTMPVKYVKIKM
-940 YDAQDQLIPLTQQVT
+940 HDAKKQLIPLTQQVT
-955 LTNQESSQ
+955 LINQESSQ
-963 QYYLYGDEDSVDFSI
+963 QYNLYGDEDSVDFSI
-978 AMALPLGTYQC
+978 AVALPLGTYQFE
-989 GTYEGMPS
+989 TYEGMPS
-997 MQGKTITI
+997 VQGKTITVK
-1005 EEDTDEIVM
+1005 EDTDEIVM

-1033 RSTWIDLCRKE
+1033 RNTWIDLRRKE

-1065 PGEYTMKVYNSGVTM
+1065 PGEYTMKVYRSNVIM
-1080 DKGEDVSVTND
+1080 DEDEEVSVTND

-1099 TNAS
+1099 TNAN

>member
-1 MKKIKKGFALFLVFV
+1 MKKIKKGFALLLVFV

-38 AVTVAVGESV
+38 AVTVAVGEAV

-71 LSKKKKTSVV
+71 LSKKKKTGAI

-99 KYICKVTVKKLDKS
+99 KYVCKVTVKKAATADNDNPNNGK
-113 SDEDWDDDDDQDD
+113 
-126 DDTSTEEPVVQPTEK
+126 TTTEPTQVPSQAPTVSQQPVP
-141 PLKTSDPVI
+141 PVI
-150 PSTSEPSV
+150 TQTANPSEIPLPSV
-158 TTPEPTPGEDTTPVP
+158 
-173 ATIVPS
+173 
-179 LLPAS
+179 
-184 STPEPSQTSVPTVK
+184 
-198 PTNVPSATP
+198 
-207 LETMTPPDNTPV
+207 
-219 PTIKPTV
+219 
-226 KPTIEP
+226 
-232 TVKPTEKPTP
+232 KPTP
-242 EPTQTASPTAE
+242 EPTS
-253 PTNAPSATPLE
+253 NPSQ
-264 TITPSLPPSSSTPEP
+264 TPEP
-279 TVEPSATPVVTTTP
+279 SVEPTPTA
-293 PSQSPEPTIKPENHY
+293 SQQPDTSSPKPTIKPENHY

-335 YTNIYVNQEGAASI
+335 YTNIYVTQEGAASL
-349 KDVVPDV
+349 KEVVPDV

-364 CYGKKAEVKGVSD
+364 CYGKKAEVKGISD
-377 IVWNEEEGEDPYYSF
+377 IVWNEKEGEDPYYSF

-402 YTETVKMMLGVPK
+402 YTETVKMRLGVPK
-415 YPNNPGNLSNGLTLL
+415 YPNNPGDLSNGLTLL

-458 IDISQI
+458 IDISKI
-464 AEAEKVSIVGVY
+464 AEAKKVSIVGVY
-476 EDETVTVDAEIQEW
+476 EEEKVKIDVEIRRWNQ
-490 YGGYIYFINQSFK
+490 GYAFFTNQSFK

-511 CYFQGI
+511 GYFYGY
-517 KKSERYFDVDA
+517 KKSDRYFDVDA

-560 DIFGNLSEELNI
+560 DIFGNLSEELKI

-579 AYCKDNEIRNVVWH
+579 AYYKDNEIRNVVWH
-593 EESFYENKEDLG
+593 EESFYENKEDPG
-605 YYTFDIVVTVDGQE
+605 YYTFDIVVTVDGKE
-619 LTQNY
+619 LTQKY
-624 KLVQRQRKYQVSGK
+624 KLVQRQRTYQVSGK
-638 LTTADGLPIADV
+638 LTTADGVPISDV
-650 ELVLEEEGGSQETVK
+650 SIMLEQEGGSQETVK
-665 TDSEGCFSK
+665 TDSEGYFSK
-674 ELIKGTYQFDLGE
+674 ELIKGTYQFELGKP
-687 SFTVDDEDL
+687 FTVEDKDL
-696 QWNESLPVYK
+696 QWNESLPLYK
-706 IMGKVTRKGV
+706 IVGKVTREGAA

-722 AFWFDSQDDTQT
+722 GIHFHSEEQKT
-734 IANESDYSWTEIR
+734 ITSGSDYSGTETR
-747 YWSYLEKGTYNVTSY
+747 YWAYLEKGTYNVTSY
-762 NTLVETIT
+762 NTLIETIT
-770 VTKSETHDITMELGK
+770 VTKSETHDITMELGM

-803 VYEQPY
+803 VYEEPF

-821 GTYEVQKDGTVI
+821 GTYKVQKDGTVI

-843 EKDYVVYTCKGE
+843 EKDYVSYTCKGE
-855 LLDVKGVQIPKS
+855 LLDMKGVRIPKS
-867 VYDYDIVVKKDDE
+867 VYNYDIVVKKEDTL
-880 VYQNLSLTRW
+880 YKKFSLTRW
-890 SGETSGYSFSA
+890 SEGTSGYSFSA
-901 LPGTYQFYYDEK
+901 LPGTYQFYYGENK
-913 QIAEITV
+913 IAEVTV

-926 QDVTMPVKYVKIKM
+926 QDLTMPVKYKKIKM
-940 YDAQDQLIPLTQQVT
+940 YDAQKQLIPLTQQVT
-955 LTNQESSQ
+955 LINQESSQ
-963 QYYLYGDEDSVDFSI
+963 QYNLYGDEDSVDFSI
-978 AMALPLGTYQC
+978 AVALPLGTYQFE
-989 GTYEGMPS
+989 TYEGMPS
-997 MQGKTITI
+997 VQGKTITVK
-1005 EEDTDEIVM
+1005 EDNDEIVM

-1033 RSTWIDLCRKE
+1033 RNTWIDLRRKE

-1065 PGEYTMKVYNSGVTM
+1065 PGEYTMKVYNSNVIM
-1080 DKGEDVSVTND
+1080 DKDEEVSVTND

-1099 TNAS
+1099 TNAN

>member
-1 MKKIKKGFALFLVFV
+1 MKKIKKGFALLLVFV

-38 AVTVAVGESV
+38 AVTVAVGEAV

-71 LSKKKKTSVV
+71 LSKKKKTGAI

-99 KYICKVTVKKLDKS
+99 KYVCKVTVKKAATADNDNPNNGK
-113 SDEDWDDDDDQDD
+113 
-126 DDTSTEEPVVQPTEK
+126 TTTEPTQVPSQAPTVSQQPVP
-141 PLKTSDPVI
+141 PVI
-150 PSTSEPSV
+150 TQTANPSEIPLPSV
-158 TTPEPTPGEDTTPVP
+158 
-173 ATIVPS
+173 
-179 LLPAS
+179 
-184 STPEPSQTSVPTVK
+184 
-198 PTNVPSATP
+198 
-207 LETMTPPDNTPV
+207 
-219 PTIKPTV
+219 
-226 KPTIEP
+226 
-232 TVKPTEKPTP
+232 KPTP
-242 EPTQTASPTAE
+242 EPTS
-253 PTNAPSATPLE
+253 NPSQ
-264 TITPSLPPSSSTPEP
+264 TPEP
-279 TVEPSATPVVTTTP
+279 SVEPTPTA
-293 PSQSPEPTIKPENHY
+293 SQQPDTSSPKPTIKPENHY

-335 YTNIYVNQEGAASI
+335 YTNIYVTQEGAASL
-349 KDVVPDV
+349 KEVVPDV

-364 CYGKKAEVKGVSD
+364 CYGKKAEVKGISD
-377 IVWNEEEGEDPYYSF
+377 IVWNEKEGEDPYYSF

-402 YTETVKMMLGVPK
+402 YTETVKMRLGVPK
-415 YPNNPGNLSNGLTLL
+415 YPNNPGDLSNGLTLL

-458 IDISQI
+458 IDISKI
-464 AEAEKVSIVGVY
+464 AEAKKVSIVGVY
-476 EDETVTVDAEIQEW
+476 EEEKVKIDVEIRRWNQ
-490 YGGYIYFINQSFK
+490 GYAFFTNQSFK

-511 CYFQGI
+511 GYFYGY
-517 KKSERYFDVDA
+517 KKSDRYFDVDA

-560 DIFGNLSEELNI
+560 DIFGNLSEELKI

-579 AYCKDNEIRNVVWH
+579 AYYKDNEIRNVVWH
-593 EESFYENKEDLG
+593 EESFYENKEDPG
-605 YYTFDIVVTVDGQE
+605 YYTFDIVVTVDGKE
-619 LTQNY
+619 LTQKY
-624 KLVQRQRKYQVSGK
+624 KLVQRQRTYQVSGK
-638 LTTADGLPIADV
+638 LTTADGVPISDV
-650 ELVLEEEGGSQETVK
+650 SIMLEQEGGSQETVK
-665 TDSEGCFSK
+665 TDSEGYFSK
-674 ELIKGTYQFDLGE
+674 ELIKGTYQFELGKP
-687 SFTVDDEDL
+687 FTVEDKDL
-696 QWNESLPVYK
+696 QWNESLPLYK
-706 IMGKVTRKGV
+706 IVGKVTREGAA

-722 AFWFDSQDDTQT
+722 GIHFHSEEQKT
-734 IANESDYSWTEIR
+734 ITSGSDYSGTETR
-747 YWSYLEKGTYNVTSY
+747 YWAYLEKGTYNVTSY
-762 NTLVETIT
+762 NTLIETIT
-770 VTKSETHDITMELGK
+770 VTKSETHDITMELGM

-803 VYEQPY
+803 VYEEPF

-821 GTYEVQKDGTVI
+821 GTYKVQKDGTVI

-843 EKDYVVYTCKGE
+843 EKDYVSYTCKGE
-855 LLDVKGVQIPKS
+855 LLDMKGVRIPKS
-867 VYDYDIVVKKDDE
+867 VYNYDIVVKKEDT
-880 VYQNLSLTRW
+880 VYKKFSLTRW
-890 SGETSGYSFSA
+890 SEGTSGYSFSA
-901 LPGTYQFYYDEK
+901 LPGTYQFYYGENK
-913 QIAEITV
+913 IAEVTV

-926 QDVTMPVKYVKIKM
+926 QDLTMPVKYKKIKM
-940 YDAQDQLIPLTQQVT
+940 YDAQKQLIPLTQQVT
-955 LTNQESSQ
+955 LINQESSQ
-963 QYYLYGDEDSVDFSI
+963 QYNLYGDEDSVDFSI
-978 AMALPLGTYQC
+978 AVALPLGTYQFE
-989 GTYEGMPS
+989 TYEGMPS
-997 MQGKTITI
+997 VQGKTITVK
-1005 EEDTDEIVM
+1005 EDSDEIVM

-1033 RSTWIDLCRKE
+1033 RNTWIDLRRKE

-1065 PGEYTMKVYNSGVTM
+1065 PGEYTMKVYNSNVIM
-1080 DKGEDVSVTND
+1080 DEDEEASVTND

-1099 TNAS
+1099 TNAN

>member
-1 MKKIKKGFALFLVFV
+1 MGVYSMKKIKKGFALLLVFV

-27 AAKKKVKLSKK
+27 AAKKMVKLSKK
-38 AVTVAVGESV
+38 TVTVAVGEAV

-54 NKKKVKWS
+54 NKKKVKWR

-71 LSKKKKTSVV
+71 LSKKKKTGVI
-81 IKGKKAG
+81 IKGKKVG

-99 KYICKVTVKKLDKS
+99 KYVCKVTVEKAATADNDNLNNGKTTAELTQVPS
-113 SDEDWDDDDDQDD
+113 QAPTVSQQ
-126 DDTSTEEPVVQPTEK
+126 PVP
-141 PLKTSDPVI
+141 PVI
-150 PSTSEPSV
+150 TPGVTPSEPTASSSQTPVPSV
-158 TTPEPTPGEDTTPVP
+158 EPTPTVSQQP
-173 ATIVPS
+173 ATS
-179 LLPAS
+179 
-184 STPEPSQTSVPTVK
+184 
-198 PTNVPSATP
+198 
-207 LETMTPPDNTPV
+207 
-219 PTIKPTV
+219 
-226 KPTIEP
+226 
-232 TVKPTEKPTP
+232 
-242 EPTQTASPTAE
+242 
-253 PTNAPSATPLE
+253 
-264 TITPSLPPSSSTPEP
+264 
-279 TVEPSATPVVTTTP
+279 
-293 PSQSPEPTIKPENHY
+293 SPEPTIKPENHY

-335 YTNIYVNQEGAASI
+335 YTNIYVTQEGAASL

-356 SKCSFTVY
+356 SKCTFTVY
-364 CYGKKAEVKGVSD
+364 CYGKKAEVKGISD
-377 IVWNEEEGEDPYYSF
+377 IVWNEKEGEDPYYSF

-402 YTETVKMMLGVPK
+402 YTETIKMMLGIPEPAEKNVD
-415 YPNNPGNLSNGLTLL
+415 LSNGLTLL

-476 EDETVTVDAEIQEW
+476 EEEKVKIDVEIRRWNQ
-490 YGGYIYFINQSFK
+490 GYAFFINQSFK

-511 CYFQGI
+511 GYFYGY
-517 KKSERYFDVDA
+517 KKSERYFDIDA

-579 AYCKDNEIRNVVWH
+579 AYYKDNEIRNVVWH
-593 EESFYENKEDLG
+593 EESFYENKEDPG

-619 LTQNY
+619 LTQEY
-624 KLVQRQRKYQVSGK
+624 KLVQRQRTYQVSGK
-638 LTTADGLPIADV
+638 LTTADGVPISDV
-650 ELVLEEEGGSQETVK
+650 SIMLEQEGGSKETVK
-665 TDSEGCFSK
+665 TDSEGYFSK
-674 ELIKGTYQFDLGE
+674 ELIKGTYQFELGKP
-687 SFTVDDEDL
+687 FTVEDKDL
-696 QWNESLPVYK
+696 QWNESLPLYK
-706 IMGKVTRKGV
+706 IEGKVTREGAA

-722 AFWFDSQDDTQT
+722 GIHFQSEEQKT
-734 IANESDYSWTEIR
+734 ITSGSDYSGTEIR
-747 YWSYLEKGTYNVTSY
+747 YWYYLEKGTYNVTSY
-762 NTLVETIT
+762 NTLIETIT

-803 VYEQPY
+803 VYEEPF

-843 EKDYVVYTCKGE
+843 EKDYVSYTCKGE
-855 LLDVKGVQIPKS
+855 LLDMKGVQIPKN
-867 VYDYDIVVKKDDE
+867 VYNYDIVVKKEDT
-880 VYQNLSLTRW
+880 VYKNLSLTRW
-890 SGETSGYSFSA
+890 SEGTSGYNFSA
-901 LPGTYQFYYDEK
+901 LPGTYQFYYGEK
-913 QIAEITV
+913 KIAEITI

-926 QDVTMPVKYVKIKM
+926 QDLTMPVKYIKIKM
-940 YDAQDQLIPLTQQVT
+940 YDAQKQLIPLTQQVE
-955 LTNQESSQ
+955 LKNQESSQ
-963 QYYLYGDEDSVDFSI
+963 MYYLYGDEDSVDFSI
-978 AMALPLGTYQC
+978 AMTLPLGTYQFE
-989 GTYEGMPS
+989 TYEGMPS
-997 MQGKTITI
+997 VQGKTITVK
-1005 EEDTDEIVM
+1005 EDTDEIVM

-1033 RSTWIDLCRKE
+1033 RNTWINLRRKE

-1065 PGEYTMKVYNSGVTM
+1065 PGEYTMKVYRSNVIM
-1080 DKGEDVSVTND
+1080 DEDEEVSVIND

-1099 TNAS
+1099 TSAN

>member
-1 MKKIKKGFALFLVFV
+1 MKKIKKGFALLLVFV

-71 LSKKKKTSVV
+71 LSKKKKTGVI

-88 KAKVQAKIGKK
+88 KTKVQAKIGKK
-99 KYICKVTVKKLDKS
+99 KYVCKVTVKKAATADNENPNNGK
-113 SDEDWDDDDDQDD
+113 
-126 DDTSTEEPVVQPTEK
+126 TTAEPTQVPSQAPTVSQQPV
-141 PLKTSDPVI
+141 PPVI
-150 PSTSEPSV
+150 TPGVTPSEPTASSPQTPSPSV
-158 TTPEPTPGEDTTPVP
+158 EPTPTASQQPVP
-173 ATIVPS
+173 
-179 LLPAS
+179 
-184 STPEPSQTSVPTVK
+184 
-198 PTNVPSATP
+198 
-207 LETMTPPDNTPV
+207 PV
-219 PTIKPTV
+219 A
-226 KPTIEP
+226 
-232 TVKPTEKPTP
+232 
-242 EPTQTASPTAE
+242 TQTANPSETLLPSVEPTAE
-253 PTNAPSATPLE
+253 PTSD
-264 TITPSLPPSSSTPEP
+264 
-279 TVEPSATPVVTTTP
+279 
-293 PSQSPEPTIKPENHY
+293 PSQTPEPTIKPENHY

-335 YTNIYVNQEGAASI
+335 YTNIYVNQEGAASL
-349 KDVVPDV
+349 KEVVPDV
-356 SKCSFTVY
+356 SKCTFTVY
-364 CYGKKAEVKGVSD
+364 CHGKKAEVKRISD

-402 YTETVKMMLGVPK
+402 YTETVKMRLGVPK
-415 YPNNPGNLSNGLTLL
+415 YPNNPGDLSNGLTLL

-458 IDISQI
+458 IDISKI
-464 AEAEKVSIVGVY
+464 AEAKKVSIVGVY
-476 EDETVTVDAEIQEW
+476 EEEKVTIDVEIRRWNQ
-490 YGGYIYFINQSFK
+490 GYAFFINQSFK

-511 CYFQGI
+511 GYFYGY

-579 AYCKDNEIRNVVWH
+579 AYYKDNEIRNVVWH
-593 EESFYENKEDLG
+593 EESFYENKEDPG
-605 YYTFDIVVTVDGQE
+605 YYTFDIVVTVDGKE
-619 LTQNY
+619 LTQEY
-624 KLVQRQRKYQVSGK
+624 KLVQRQRTYQVSGK
-638 LTTADGLPIADV
+638 LTTTDGLPIADV
-650 ELVLEEEGGSQETVK
+650 SIMLEQEGGSQETVK
-665 TDSEGCFSK
+665 TDSEGYFSK
-674 ELIKGTYQFDLGE
+674 ELIKGTYQFELGKP
-687 SFTVDDEDL
+687 FTVEDKDL

-706 IMGKVTRKGV
+706 IMGKVTRKGT
-716 QSTDVP
+716 QAIDFP
-722 AFWFDSQDDTQT
+722 GFWFDSQADAQVIDDTVNG
-734 IANESDYSWTEIR
+734 NEY
-747 YWSYLEKGTYNVTSY
+747 YAYLKAGTYIVTSY
-762 NTLVETIT
+762 STQVDTIT
-770 VTKSETHDITMELGK
+770 VTKSETHDITMELGM

-843 EKDYVVYTCKGE
+843 EKDYVSYTCKGE
-855 LLDVKGVQIPKS
+855 LLDMKGVQIPKN
-867 VYDYDIVVKKDDE
+867 VYNYDIVVKKEDK
-880 VYQNLSLTRW
+880 VYKNLSLTRW
-890 SGETSGYSFSA
+890 SEGTSGYSFSA
-901 LPGTYQFYYDEK
+901 LPGTYQFYYGENK
-913 QIAEITV
+913 IAEITV

-926 QDVTMPVKYVKIKM
+926 QDLTMPVKYVKIKM
-940 YDAQDQLIPLTQQVT
+940 YDAQGPLIPLTQQVE
-955 LTNQESSQ
+955 LRNQESKQ
-963 QYYLYGDEDSVDFSI
+963 TYYMYGKEDEEQVDFS
-978 AMALPLGTYQC
+978 AVAALPLGTYQFES
-989 GTYEGMPS
+989 YECIPS
-997 MQGKTITI
+997 MQGKTITVK
-1005 EEDTDEIVM
+1005 EDNDEIVM
-1014 NMNVYKLT
+1014 NMSVYKLT
-1022 GNCKINGESAD
+1022 GNCKINGQIAD
-1033 RSTWIDLCRKE
+1033 RSTWIDVYQKE
-1044 DGYYLASCT
+1044 GTGVLASCT

-1065 PGEYTMKVYNSGVTM
+1065 PGEYTMKVYNSNVTM
-1080 DKGEDVSVTND
+1080 DKGEDVSITND

-1099 TNAS
+1099 TNAN

>member
-1 MKKIKKGFALFLVFV
+1 MKKIKKGFALLLVFV

-22 PQSAF
+22 PQSVF

-71 LSKKKKTSVV
+71 LSKKKKTGVI

-88 KAKVQAKIGKK
+88 KTKVQAKIGKK
-99 KYICKVTVKKLDKS
+99 KYVCKVTVKKAATADNENPNNGK
-113 SDEDWDDDDDQDD
+113 
-126 DDTSTEEPVVQPTEK
+126 TTAEPTQVPSQAPTVSQQPV
-141 PLKTSDPVI
+141 PPVI
-150 PSTSEPSV
+150 TPGVTPSEPTASSPQTPSPSV
-158 TTPEPTPGEDTTPVP
+158 EPTPTASQQPVP
-173 ATIVPS
+173 
-179 LLPAS
+179 
-184 STPEPSQTSVPTVK
+184 
-198 PTNVPSATP
+198 
-207 LETMTPPDNTPV
+207 PV
-219 PTIKPTV
+219 A
-226 KPTIEP
+226 
-232 TVKPTEKPTP
+232 
-242 EPTQTASPTAE
+242 TQTANPSETLLPSVEPTAE
-253 PTNAPSATPLE
+253 PTSD
-264 TITPSLPPSSSTPEP
+264 
-279 TVEPSATPVVTTTP
+279 
-293 PSQSPEPTIKPENHY
+293 PSQTTEPTIKPENHY

-321 SVTFDKEVTSYSLA
+321 SVTFDKEITSYSLA
-335 YTNIYVNQEGAASI
+335 YTNIYVNQEGAASL
-349 KDVVPDV
+349 KEVVPDV
-356 SKCSFTVY
+356 SKCTFTVY
-364 CYGKKAEVKGVSD
+364 CYGKKAEVKRISD

-402 YTETVKMMLGVPK
+402 YTETVKMRLGVPK
-415 YPNNPGNLSNGLTLL
+415 YPNNPGDLSNGLTLL

-458 IDISQI
+458 IDISKI
-464 AEAEKVSIVGVY
+464 AEAKKVSIVGVY
-476 EDETVTVDAEIQEW
+476 EEETVKIDVEIRRWNQ
-490 YGGYIYFINQSFK
+490 GYAFFTNQSFK

-511 CYFQGI
+511 GYFYGY
-517 KKSERYFDVDA
+517 KKSDRYFDVDA

-560 DIFGNLSEELNI
+560 DIFGNLSEELKI

-579 AYCKDNEIRNVVWH
+579 AYYKDNEIRNVVWH
-593 EESFYENKEDLG
+593 EESFYENKEDPG
-605 YYTFDIVVTVDGQE
+605 YYTFDIVVTVDGKE
-619 LTQNY
+619 LTQKY
-624 KLVQRQRKYQVSGK
+624 KLVQRQRTYQVSGK
-638 LTTADGLPIADV
+638 LTTADGVPISDV
-650 ELVLEEEGGSQETVK
+650 SIMLEQEGGSQETVK
-665 TDSEGCFSK
+665 TDSEGYFSK
-674 ELIKGTYQFDLGE
+674 ELIKGTYQFELGKP
-687 SFTVDDEDL
+687 FTVEDKDL
-696 QWNESLPVYK
+696 QWNESLPLYK
-706 IMGKVTRKGV
+706 IAGKVTREGAA

-722 AFWFDSQDDTQT
+722 GIHFQSEEQKT
-734 IANESDYSWTEIR
+734 ITSGSDYSGTETR
-747 YWSYLEKGTYNVTSY
+747 YWAYLEKGTYNVTSY
-762 NTLVETIT
+762 NTLIETIT
-770 VTKSETHDITMELGK
+770 VTKSETHDITMELGM

-803 VYEQPY
+803 VYEEPF

-821 GTYEVQKDGTVI
+821 GTYKVQKDGTVI

-843 EKDYVVYTCKGE
+843 EKDYVSYTCKGE
-855 LLDVKGVQIPKS
+855 LLDMKGVRIPKS
-867 VYDYDIVVKKDDE
+867 VYNYDIVVKKEDT
-880 VYQNLSLTRW
+880 VYKKFSLTRW
-890 SGETSGYSFSA
+890 SEGTSGYNFSA

-913 QIAEITV
+913 KIAEITV

-926 QDVTMPVKYVKIKM
+926 QDLTMPVKYVKIKM
-940 YDAQDQLIPLTQQVT
+940 HDAKKQLIPLTQQVT
-955 LTNQESSQ
+955 LINQESSQ
-963 QYYLYGDEDSVDFSI
+963 QYNLYGDEDSVDFSI
-978 AMALPLGTYQC
+978 AVALPLGTYQFE
-989 GTYEGMPS
+989 TYEGMPS
-997 MQGKTITI
+997 VQGKTITVK
-1005 EEDTDEIVM
+1005 EDTDEIVM

-1033 RSTWIDLCRKE
+1033 RNTWIDLRRKE

-1065 PGEYTMKVYNSGVTM
+1065 PGGYTMKVYRSNVIM
-1080 DKGEDVSVTND
+1080 DEDEEVSVTND

-1099 TNAS
+1099 TNAN

>member
-1 MKKIKKGFALFLVFV
+1 MKKIKKGFALLLVFV

-71 LSKKKKTSVV
+71 LSKKKKTGVI

-88 KAKVQAKIGKK
+88 KTKVQAKIGKK
-99 KYICKVTVKKLDKS
+99 KYVCKVTVKKAATADNENPNNGK
-113 SDEDWDDDDDQDD
+113 
-126 DDTSTEEPVVQPTEK
+126 TTAEPTQVPSQAPTVSQQPV
-141 PLKTSDPVI
+141 PPVI
-150 PSTSEPSV
+150 TPGVTPSEPTASLPQTPSPSV
-158 TTPEPTPGEDTTPVP
+158 EPTPTASQQPVP
-173 ATIVPS
+173 
-179 LLPAS
+179 
-184 STPEPSQTSVPTVK
+184 
-198 PTNVPSATP
+198 
-207 LETMTPPDNTPV
+207 PV
-219 PTIKPTV
+219 A
-226 KPTIEP
+226 
-232 TVKPTEKPTP
+232 
-242 EPTQTASPTAE
+242 TQTANPSETLLPSVEPTAE
-253 PTNAPSATPLE
+253 PTSD
-264 TITPSLPPSSSTPEP
+264 
-279 TVEPSATPVVTTTP
+279 
-293 PSQSPEPTIKPENHY
+293 PSQTTEPTIKPENHY

-321 SVTFDKEVTSYSLA
+321 SVTFDKEITSYSLA
-335 YTNIYVNQEGAASI
+335 YTNIYVNQEGAASL
-349 KDVVPDV
+349 KEVVPDV
-356 SKCSFTVY
+356 SKCTFTVY
-364 CYGKKAEVKGVSD
+364 CYGKKAEVKRISD

-402 YTETVKMMLGVPK
+402 YTETVKMRLGVPK
-415 YPNNPGNLSNGLTLL
+415 YPNNPGDLSNGLTLL

-458 IDISQI
+458 IDISKI
-464 AEAEKVSIVGVY
+464 AEAKKVSIVGVY
-476 EDETVTVDAEIQEW
+476 EEEKVKIDVEIRRWNQ
-490 YGGYIYFINQSFK
+490 GYAFFTNQSFK

-511 CYFQGI
+511 GYFYGY
-517 KKSERYFDVDA
+517 KKSDRYFDVDA

-560 DIFGNLSEELNI
+560 DIFGKLSEELKI

-579 AYCKDNEIRNVVWH
+579 AYYKDNEIRNVVWH
-593 EESFYENKEDLG
+593 EESFYENKEDPG
-605 YYTFDIVVTVDGQE
+605 YYTFDIVVTVDGKE
-619 LTQNY
+619 LTQKY
-624 KLVQRQRKYQVSGK
+624 KLVQRQRTYQVSGK
-638 LTTADGLPIADV
+638 LTTADGVPISDV
-650 ELVLEEEGGSQETVK
+650 SIMLEQEGGSQETVK
-665 TDSEGCFSK
+665 TDSEGYFSK
-674 ELIKGTYQFDLGE
+674 ELIKGTYQFELGKP
-687 SFTVDDEDL
+687 FTVEDKDL
-696 QWNESLPVYK
+696 QWNESLPLYK
-706 IMGKVTRKGV
+706 IAGKVTREGAA

-722 AFWFDSQDDTQT
+722 GIHFQSEEQKT
-734 IANESDYSWTEIR
+734 ITSGSDYSGTETR
-747 YWSYLEKGTYNVTSY
+747 YWAYLEKGTYNVTSY
-762 NTLVETIT
+762 NTLIETII
-770 VTKSETHDITMELGK
+770 VTKSETHDITMELGM

-843 EKDYVVYTCKGE
+843 EKDYVSYTCKGE
-855 LLDVKGVQIPKS
+855 LLDMKGVQIPKN
-867 VYDYDIVVKKDDE
+867 VYNYDIVVKKEDK
-880 VYQNLSLTRW
+880 VYKNLSLTRW
-890 SGETSGYSFSA
+890 SEGTSGYSFSA
-901 LPGTYQFYYDEK
+901 LPGTYQFYYGENK
-913 QIAEITV
+913 IAEITV

-926 QDVTMPVKYVKIKM
+926 QDLTMPVKYKKIKM
-940 YDAQDQLIPLTQQVT
+940 YDAQKQLIPLTQQVT
-955 LTNQESSQ
+955 LINQESSQ
-963 QYYLYGDEDSVDFSI
+963 QYNLYGDEDSVDFSI
-978 AMALPLGTYQC
+978 AVALPLGTYQFE
-989 GTYEGMPS
+989 TYEGMPS
-997 MQGKTITI
+997 VQGKTITVK
-1005 EEDTDEIVM
+1005 EDSDEIVM

-1033 RSTWIDLCRKE
+1033 RSTWIDLRRKE

-1065 PGEYTMKVYNSGVTM
+1065 PGEYTMKVYNSNVTM
-1080 DKGEDVSVTND
+1080 DKGEDVSITND

-1099 TNAS
+1099 TNAN

>member
-1 MKKIKKGFALFLVFV
+1 MKKIKKGFALLLVFV

-38 AVTVAVGESV
+38 AVTVAVGEAV

-71 LSKKKKTSVV
+71 LSKKKKTGAI

-99 KYICKVTVKKLDKS
+99 KYVCKVTVKKAATADNDNPNNGK
-113 SDEDWDDDDDQDD
+113 
-126 DDTSTEEPVVQPTEK
+126 TTTEPTQVPSQAPTVSQQPVP
-141 PLKTSDPVI
+141 PVI
-150 PSTSEPSV
+150 TQTANPSEIPLPSV
-158 TTPEPTPGEDTTPVP
+158 
-173 ATIVPS
+173 
-179 LLPAS
+179 
-184 STPEPSQTSVPTVK
+184 
-198 PTNVPSATP
+198 
-207 LETMTPPDNTPV
+207 
-219 PTIKPTV
+219 
-226 KPTIEP
+226 
-232 TVKPTEKPTP
+232 KPTP
-242 EPTQTASPTAE
+242 EPTS
-253 PTNAPSATPLE
+253 NPSQ
-264 TITPSLPPSSSTPEP
+264 TPEP
-279 TVEPSATPVVTTTP
+279 SVEPTPTASQQPAT
-293 PSQSPEPTIKPENHY
+293 SSPKPTIKPENHY

-321 SVTFDKEVTSYSLA
+321 SVTFDKEITSYSLA
-335 YTNIYVNQEGAASI
+335 YTNIYVNQEGAASL
-349 KDVVPDV
+349 KEVVPDV
-356 SKCSFTVY
+356 SKCTFTVY
-364 CYGKKAEVKGVSD
+364 CYGKKAEVKRISD

-402 YTETVKMMLGVPK
+402 YTETVKMRLGVPK
-415 YPNNPGNLSNGLTLL
+415 YPNNPGDLSNGLTLL

-458 IDISQI
+458 IDISKI
-464 AEAEKVSIVGVY
+464 AEAKKVSIVGVY
-476 EDETVTVDAEIQEW
+476 EEETVKIDVEIRRWNQ
-490 YGGYIYFINQSFK
+490 GYAFFTNQSFK

-511 CYFQGI
+511 GYFYGY
-517 KKSERYFDVDA
+517 KKSDRYFDVDA

-560 DIFGNLSEELNI
+560 DIFGNLSEELKI

-579 AYCKDNEIRNVVWH
+579 AYYKDNEIRNVVWH
-593 EESFYENKEDLG
+593 EESFYENKEDPG
-605 YYTFDIVVTVDGQE
+605 YYTFDIVVTVDGKE
-619 LTQNY
+619 LTQKY
-624 KLVQRQRKYQVSGK
+624 KLVQRQRTYQVSGK
-638 LTTADGLPIADV
+638 LTTADGVPISDV
-650 ELVLEEEGGSQETVK
+650 SIMLEQEGGSQETVK
-665 TDSEGCFSK
+665 TDSEGYFSK
-674 ELIKGTYQFDLGE
+674 ELIKGTYQFELGKP
-687 SFTVDDEDL
+687 FTVEDKDL
-696 QWNESLPVYK
+696 QWNESLPLYK
-706 IMGKVTRKGV
+706 IAGKVTREGAA

-722 AFWFDSQDDTQT
+722 GIHFQSEEQKT
-734 IANESDYSWTEIR
+734 ITSGSDYSGTETR
-747 YWSYLEKGTYNVTSY
+747 YWAYLEKGTYNVTSY
-762 NTLVETIT
+762 NTLIETIT
-770 VTKSETHDITMELGK
+770 VTKSETHDITMELGM

-821 GTYEVQKDGTVI
+821 GTYKVQKDGTVI

-843 EKDYVVYTCKGE
+843 EKDYVSYTCKGE
-855 LLDVKGVQIPKS
+855 LLDMKGVQIPKN
-867 VYDYDIVVKKDDE
+867 VYNYDIVVKKEDK
-880 VYQNLSLTRW
+880 VYKNLSLTRW
-890 SGETSGYSFSA
+890 SEGTSGYNFSA
-901 LPGTYQFYYDEK
+901 LPGTYQFYYGEK
-913 QIAEITV
+913 KIAEITV
-920 TDSDVV
+920 TDSNVV
-926 QDVTMPVKYVKIKM
+926 QDLTMPVKYIKIKM
-940 YDAQDQLIPLTQQVT
+940 YDAQKQLIPLTQQVT
-955 LTNQESSQ
+955 LINQESSQ
-963 QYYLYGDEDSVDFSI
+963 QYNLYGDEDSVDFSI
-978 AMALPLGTYQC
+978 AVALPLGTYQFE
-989 GTYEGMPS
+989 TYEGMPS
-997 MQGKTITI
+997 VQGKTITVK
-1005 EEDTDEIVM
+1005 EDSDEIVM

-1033 RSTWIDLCRKE
+1033 RNTWIDLRRKE

-1065 PGEYTMKVYNSGVTM
+1065 PGEYTMKVYNSNVIM
-1080 DKGEDVSVTND
+1080 DEDEEASVTND

-1099 TNAS
+1099 TNAN

>member
-1 MKKIKKGFALFLVFV
+1 MKKIKKGFALLLVFV

-71 LSKKKKTSVV
+71 LSKKKKTGVI

-88 KAKVQAKIGKK
+88 KTKVQAKIGKK
-99 KYICKVTVKKLDKS
+99 KYVCKVTVKKAATADNENPNNGK
-113 SDEDWDDDDDQDD
+113 
-126 DDTSTEEPVVQPTEK
+126 TTAEPIQVPSQAPTVSQQPV
-141 PLKTSDPVI
+141 PPVI
-150 PSTSEPSV
+150 TPGVTPSEPTASSPQTPSPSV
-158 TTPEPTPGEDTTPVP
+158 EPTPTASQQPVP
-173 ATIVPS
+173 
-179 LLPAS
+179 
-184 STPEPSQTSVPTVK
+184 
-198 PTNVPSATP
+198 
-207 LETMTPPDNTPV
+207 PV
-219 PTIKPTV
+219 A
-226 KPTIEP
+226 
-232 TVKPTEKPTP
+232 
-242 EPTQTASPTAE
+242 TQTANPSETLLPSVEPTAE
-253 PTNAPSATPLE
+253 PTSD
-264 TITPSLPPSSSTPEP
+264 
-279 TVEPSATPVVTTTP
+279 
-293 PSQSPEPTIKPENHY
+293 PSQTTEPTIKPENHY

-321 SVTFDKEVTSYSLA
+321 SVTFDKEITSYSLA
-335 YTNIYVNQEGAASI
+335 YTNIYVNQEGAASL
-349 KDVVPDV
+349 KEVVPDV
-356 SKCSFTVY
+356 SKCTFTVY
-364 CYGKKAEVKGVSD
+364 CYGKKAEVKRISD
-377 IVWNEEEGEDPYYSF
+377 IVWNEKEGENPYYSF

-402 YTETVKMMLGVPK
+402 YTETVKMRLGVPK
-415 YPNNPGNLSNGLTLL
+415 YPNNPGDLSNGLTLL

-458 IDISQI
+458 IDISKI
-464 AEAEKVSIVGVY
+464 AEAKKVSIVGDY
-476 EDETVTVDAEIQEW
+476 EEEKVKIDVEIRRWNQ
-490 YGGYIYFINQSFK
+490 GYAFFTNQSFK

-511 CYFQGI
+511 RYFYGY
-517 KKSERYFDVDA
+517 KKSDRYFDVDA

-560 DIFGNLSEELNI
+560 DIFGNLSEELKI

-579 AYCKDNEIRNVVWH
+579 AYYKDNEIRNVVWH
-593 EESFYENKEDLG
+593 EESFYENKEDPG
-605 YYTFDIVVTVDGQE
+605 YYTFDIVVTVDGKE
-619 LTQNY
+619 LTQKY
-624 KLVQRQRKYQVSGK
+624 KLVQRQRTYQVSGK
-638 LTTADGLPIADV
+638 LTTADGVPISDV
-650 ELVLEEEGGSQETVK
+650 SIMLEQEGGSQETVK
-665 TDSEGCFSK
+665 TDSEGYFSK
-674 ELIKGTYQFDLGE
+674 ELIKGTYQFELGKP
-687 SFTVDDEDL
+687 FTVEDKDL
-696 QWNESLPVYK
+696 QWNESLPLYK
-706 IMGKVTRKGV
+706 IAGKVTREGAA

-722 AFWFDSQDDTQT
+722 GIHFQSEEQKT
-734 IANESDYSWTEIR
+734 ITSGSDYSGTETR
-747 YWSYLEKGTYNVTSY
+747 YWAYLEKGTYNVTSY
-762 NTLVETIT
+762 NTLIETIT
-770 VTKSETHDITMELGK
+770 VTKSEKTHDITMELGM

-803 VYEQPY
+803 VYEEPF

-843 EKDYVVYTCKGE
+843 EKDYVSYTCKGE
-855 LLDVKGVQIPKS
+855 LLDMKGVRIPKS
-867 VYDYDIVVKKDDE
+867 VYNYDIVVKKEDK
-880 VYQNLSLTRW
+880 VYKNLSLTRW
-890 SGETSGYSFSA
+890 SEGTSGYSFSA
-901 LPGTYQFYYDEK
+901 LPGTYQFYYGEK
-913 QIAEITV
+913 KIAEVTV

-926 QDVTMPVKYVKIKM
+926 KDLTMPVKYKKIKM
-940 YDAQDQLIPLTQQVT
+940 YDAQKQLIPLTQQVT
-955 LTNQESSQ
+955 LINQESSQ
-963 QYYLYGDEDSVDFSI
+963 QYNLYGDEDSVDFSI
-978 AMALPLGTYQC
+978 AMALPLGTYQFE
-989 GTYEGMPS
+989 TYEGMPS
-997 MQGKTITI
+997 VQGKTITVK
-1005 EEDTDEIVM
+1005 EDNDEIVM

-1033 RSTWIDLCRKE
+1033 RNTWIDLRRKE

-1065 PGEYTMKVYNSGVTM
+1065 PGEYTMKVYNSNVTM
-1080 DKGEDVSVTND
+1080 DKGEDVSIIND

>member
-1 MKKIKKGFALFLVFV
+1 MKKIKKGFALLLVFV

-71 LSKKKKTSVV
+71 LSKKKKTGVI

-88 KAKVQAKIGKK
+88 KTKVQAKIGKK
-99 KYICKVTVKKLDKS
+99 KYVCKVTVKKAATADNENPNNGK
-113 SDEDWDDDDDQDD
+113 
-126 DDTSTEEPVVQPTEK
+126 TTAEPTQVPSQAPTVSQQPV
-141 PLKTSDPVI
+141 PPVI
-150 PSTSEPSV
+150 TPGVTPSEPTASSPQTPSPSV
-158 TTPEPTPGEDTTPVP
+158 EPTPTASQQPVP
-173 ATIVPS
+173 PVATKTANPS
-179 LLPAS
+179 ETLLP
-184 STPEPSQTSVPTVK
+184 SV
-198 PTNVPSATP
+198 
-207 LETMTPPDNTPV
+207 E
-219 PTIKPTV
+219 
-226 KPTIEP
+226 
-232 TVKPTEKPTP
+232 
-242 EPTQTASPTAE
+242 PTAE
-253 PTNAPSATPLE
+253 PTSD
-264 TITPSLPPSSSTPEP
+264 
-279 TVEPSATPVVTTTP
+279 
-293 PSQSPEPTIKPENHY
+293 PSQTTEPTIKPENHY

-335 YTNIYVNQEGAASI
+335 YTNIYVNQEGAASL
-349 KDVVPDV
+349 KEVVPDV
-356 SKCSFTVY
+356 SKCTFTVY
-364 CYGKKAEVKGVSD
+364 CHGKKAEVKRISD

-402 YTETVKMMLGVPK
+402 YTETVKMRLGVPK
-415 YPNNPGNLSNGLTLL
+415 YPNNPGDLSNGLTLL

-458 IDISQI
+458 IDISKI
-464 AEAEKVSIVGVY
+464 AEAKKVSIVGVY
-476 EDETVTVDAEIQEW
+476 EEEKVKIDVEIRRWNQ
-490 YGGYIYFINQSFK
+490 GYAFFTNQSFK

-511 CYFQGI
+511 GYFYGY
-517 KKSERYFDVDA
+517 KKSDRYFDVDA

-560 DIFGNLSEELNI
+560 DIFGNLSEELKI

-579 AYCKDNEIRNVVWH
+579 AYYKDNEIRNVVWH
-593 EESFYENKEDLG
+593 EESFYENKEDPG
-605 YYTFDIVVTVDGQE
+605 YYTFDIVVTVDGKE
-619 LTQNY
+619 LTQKY
-624 KLVQRQRKYQVSGK
+624 KLVQRQRTYQVSGK
-638 LTTADGLPIADV
+638 LTTADGVPISDV
-650 ELVLEEEGGSQETVK
+650 SIMLEQEGGSQETVK
-665 TDSEGCFSK
+665 TDSEGYFSK
-674 ELIKGTYQFDLGE
+674 ELIKGTYQFELGKP
-687 SFTVDDEDL
+687 FTVEDKDL
-696 QWNESLPVYK
+696 QWNESLPLYK
-706 IMGKVTRKGV
+706 IAGKVTREGAA

-722 AFWFDSQDDTQT
+722 GIHFQSEEQKT
-734 IANESDYSWTEIR
+734 ITSGSDYSGTETR
-747 YWSYLEKGTYNVTSY
+747 YWAYLEKGTYNVTSY
-762 NTLVETIT
+762 NTLIETIT
-770 VTKSETHDITMELGK
+770 VTKSETHDITMELGM

-843 EKDYVVYTCKGE
+843 EKDYVSYTCKGE
-855 LLDVKGVQIPKS
+855 LLDMKGVQIPKN
-867 VYDYDIVVKKDDE
+867 VYNYDIVVKKEDK
-880 VYQNLSLTRW
+880 VYKNLSLTRW
-890 SGETSGYSFSA
+890 SEGTSGYSFSA
-901 LPGTYQFYYDEK
+901 LPGTYQFYYGENK
-913 QIAEITV
+913 IAEITI

-926 QDVTMPVKYVKIKM
+926 QDLTMPVKYVKIKM
-940 YDAQDQLIPLTQQVT
+940 YDAQDPLIPLTQQVE
-955 LTNQESSQ
+955 LRNQESKQ
-963 QYYLYGDEDSVDFSI
+963 TYYMYGKEDEEQVDFS
-978 AMALPLGTYQC
+978 AVAALPLGTYQFES
-989 GTYEGMPS
+989 YECIPS
-997 MQGKTITI
+997 MQGKTITVK
-1005 EEDTDEIVM
+1005 EDNDEIVM
-1014 NMNVYKLT
+1014 NMSVYKLT
-1022 GNCKINGESAD
+1022 GNCKINGQIAD
-1033 RSTWIDLCRKE
+1033 RSTWIDVYQKE
-1044 DGYYLASCT
+1044 GTGVLASCT

-1065 PGEYTMKVYNSGVTM
+1065 PGEYTMKVYRSNVIM
-1080 DKGEDVSVTND
+1080 DEDEEVSITND

-1099 TNAS
+1099 TNAN

>member
-1 MKKIKKGFALFLVFV
+1 MKKIKKGFALLLVFV

-71 LSKKKKTSVV
+71 LSKKKKTGVI

-99 KYICKVTVKKLDKS
+99 KYVCKVTVKKAATADNDNPNNGK
-113 SDEDWDDDDDQDD
+113 
-126 DDTSTEEPVVQPTEK
+126 TTAEPTQVPSQAPTVSQQPV
-141 PLKTSDPVI
+141 PPVI
-150 PSTSEPSV
+150 TPGVTPSEP
-158 TTPEPTPGEDTTPVP
+158 T
-173 ATIVPS
+173 
-179 LLPAS
+179 AS
-184 STPEPSQTSVPTVK
+184 SPQTPEPSV
-198 PTNVPSATP
+198 
-207 LETMTPPDNTPV
+207 
-219 PTIKPTV
+219 
-226 KPTIEP
+226 EP
-232 TVKPTEKPTP
+232 TP
-242 EPTQTASPTAE
+242 TASQQP
-253 PTNAPSATPLE
+253 AT
-264 TITPSLPPSSSTPEP
+264 SSPK
-279 TVEPSATPVVTTTP
+279 
-293 PSQSPEPTIKPENHY
+293 PTIKPENHY

-335 YTNIYVNQEGAASI
+335 YTNIYVTQEGAASL

-364 CYGKKAEVKGVSD
+364 CYGKKAEVKGSSD

-402 YTETVKMMLGVPK
+402 YTETIKMMLGIPK

-476 EDETVTVDAEIQEW
+476 EEEKVKIDVEILRWNQ
-490 YGGYIYFINQSFK
+490 GYAFFINQSFK

-511 CYFQGI
+511 GYFYGY
-517 KKSERYFDVDA
+517 KKSNRYFDVDA

-560 DIFGNLSEELNI
+560 DIFGNLSEELKI

-579 AYCKDNEIRNVVWH
+579 AYYKDNEIRNVVWH
-593 EESFYENKEDLG
+593 EESFYKNKEDPG

-619 LTQNY
+619 LTQEY
-624 KLVQRQRKYQVSGK
+624 KLVQRQRTYQVSGK
-638 LTTADGLPIADV
+638 LTTADGVPISDV
-650 ELVLEEEGGSQETVK
+650 SIMLEQEGGSQETVK
-665 TDSEGCFSK
+665 TDSEGYFSK
-674 ELIKGTYQFDLGE
+674 ELIKGTYQFELGKP
-687 SFTVDDEDL
+687 FTVEDKDL
-696 QWNESLPVYK
+696 QWNESLPLYK
-706 IMGKVTRKGV
+706 IAGKVTREGAA

-722 AFWFDSQDDTQT
+722 GIHFQSEEQKT
-734 IANESDYSWTEIR
+734 ITSGSDYSGTEIR
-747 YWSYLEKGTYNVTSY
+747 YWSYLEKGIYNVVAV
-762 NTLVETIT
+762 NTLVDTIT

-803 VYEQPY
+803 VYEEPF

-821 GTYEVQKDGTVI
+821 GTYKVQKDGTVI

-843 EKDYVVYTCKGE
+843 EKDYVSYTCKGE
-855 LLDVKGVQIPKS
+855 LLDMKGVQIPKN
-867 VYDYDIVVKKDDE
+867 VYNYDIVVKKEDK
-880 VYQNLSLTRW
+880 VYKNLSLTRW
-890 SGETSGYSFSA
+890 SEGTSGYSFSA
-901 LPGTYQFYYDEK
+901 LPGTYQFYYGENK
-913 QIAEITV
+913 IAEITV

-926 QDVTMPVKYVKIKM
+926 QDLTMPVKYVKIKM
-940 YDAQDQLIPLTQQVT
+940 HDAQDQLIPLTQQVT
-955 LTNQESSQ
+955 LINQESSQ
-963 QYYLYGDEDSVDFSI
+963 QYNLYGDEESVDFSI
-978 AMALPLGTYQC
+978 AVALPLGTYQFE
-989 GTYEGMPS
+989 TYEGMPS
-997 MQGKTITI
+997 VQGKTITVK
-1005 EEDTDEIVM
+1005 EDPDEIVM

-1033 RSTWIDLCRKE
+1033 RSTWINLYQKKDNR
-1044 DGYYLASCT
+1044 YLASCT
-1053 VDDEGNY
+1053 MDDEGNY

-1065 PGEYTMKVYNSGVTM
+1065 PGDYTMKVYRSNVIM
-1080 DKGEDVSVTND
+1080 DEDEEVSVTND
-1091 AVVKDLDI
+1091 AVVKNLDI
-1099 TNAS
+1099 TNAN